1 MYWLVTDT
9 KADLIFKIVD
19 GDISKFRVFKT
30 QLGGIFDEYN
40 TAATSAGSLTKE
52 LQEEIVRLS
61 GGSLNLQRYLES
73 LKGSA
78 SASLKGYVAS
88 LIDAN
93 AETVSLKIS
102 SMALTAALRIGFTVA
117 VSAITLAISNY
128 AASVREAR
136 QEAVSAADEAKTLND
151 SLSELANRYKEL
163 YEASSGKWNE
173 DTLKSVRD
181 VQSQIVDLV
190 GDQAGGIDLVNGKLQ
205 DQLAILR
212 DISVETAKNYI
223 QEHKAQISRA
233 KDFFQNDQSQY
244 FSIPGYG
251 AYGIDKTRNN
261 AAAKWIEENISRFGF
276 YETWD
281 AQGGSRKITGTIEE
295 IIDSYREMYDALE
308 RYGEEQVGRQAEQ
321 VDDALNYISNQIA
334 ALKGSTYDENRS
346 IYEGWLQ
353 NEAIVSQADVLKNGF
368 ADQAAF
374 DEYISGLR
382 NATDGNKELRDVMIE
397 VVKNAFPEFVQATS
411 SAADGAEKQ
420 ASGIDYLIEKY
431 KKLKAENEELSKY
444 GSVDLT
450 NRPQVQMDDGSVAT
464 VLTTNGEYTARRYD
478 KATRQSY
485 NQDVIIHYTPI
496 LPDGE
501 ALSDEAVQRYLQ
513 AIVDNTTVDQL
524 IGLDAKYNGIILK
537 VDTDFDF
544 TLSDEQKDKLWDAI
558 GDAYDELSGV
568 YAQGGLEGLT
578 AKITDAMTSAGVP
591 IEDAA
596 KYLAALF
603 DADRW
608 DLDLHTAQEAF
619 YGMQYAAYGTGT
631 SFEDLIGTSEMLQ
644 RVLAGMTIPEAL
656 EFLSNGNMGSAKN
669 FTSYFDAVDEISK
682 LQKQLTD
689 AQKEMLDGGTISSG
703 TATDVYTALV
713 AAGENY
719 LDYLTIEGDQIKLN
733 TEAYKKFIQQQVYE
747 KNGVADLSRALA
759 EELALQEEL
768 KDAERNAYLTG
779 GLDEAVR
786 VRKQL
791 RDLEAEYGTV
801 EELQNAIKQ
810 LEAIFNIAWDENGLK
825 SGTEG
830 LGAALEATE
839 TKAAELENAIRSLK
853 ESGNLDELTQTDF
866 SNLLTQFPKL
876 KRWLDA
882 YSKGQITATRLLGI
896 FQNALDQFNA
906 GGVFDDLATAKDS
919 ISALGKVV
927 NDLSEG
933 EGVSFSTLSS
943 IQEAFSGVDGIEDYI
958 QYLKE
963 AKTNTEE
970 VSNIIG
976 TLLYQSLIDAMG
988 STQALAEADEGLVAM
1003 MLKEAGVANSAVA
1016 AHQAVEQAKKDNAT
1030 ASRALSVSSADDINA
1045 LVAEGLQCGYT
1056 KQQLYELYATQ
1067 IIFNNTNMDVSQK
1080 IAALN
1085 QLAQACGITV
1095 GYINGV
1101 ANSIAGMTG
1110 WSSRDINRTIDG
1122 LVKTGQAANKEAAAQ
1137 MLLSRAYQS
1146 QIKSTNPFSGI
1157 DFSGLGSG
1165 GGGSSATKA
1174 EEIKS
1179 AFDDLNTTMEHSIY
1193 LEQQY
1198 YNVADSEY
1206 DYDGMKQALQ
1216 NQVGYYKQIQ
1226 AAAESAMEQVR
1237 AYYRSKGMSDAVIEQ
1252 QSEIQ
1257 ALQKAWWEAA
1267 NSIDESLDKIA
1278 TAIRD
1283 KLSKEVDDIQNAWS
1297 SLQKA
1302 AEEYS
1307 STGVISID
1315 SLQAI
1320 ISAGVEYVSLLKDEN
1335 GQLVLN
1341 EDAVSAVLEAKTQ
1354 QLAVESA
1361 LSYVEQVRNALMQN
1375 NVTELNR
1382 LLDVTSVTASST
1394 WDLVYAQA
1402 ALLNLNGNQYNQLIN
1417 NINKFRS
1424 IATTT
1429 VKTIRKQVRN
1439 SVQNETKDYKSAL
1452 DDVLKLVEDLIK
1464 YEHEQMVDALEDQ
1477 RDAYQALIDKKK
1489 ELRQQTKDEEDYES
1503 NVSKK
1508 LKEISRIQ
1516 DQINRLSLDDS
1527 REAAAKRASLEEE
1540 LADLQE
1546 SLADYIGDYASGKNE
1561 ETLDKAAEDYSQ
1573 YIDERIKKV
1582 EDEVSSEEKIYR
1594 LSIQRIESDWN
1605 GLYQDIL
1612 AWNLAAGNSIQD
1624 DIVSAWQLASEAVQR
1639 YGSFVAA
1646 AQATA
1651 AGNSLGDSFSYDY
1664 DQSAGDPAATAAA
1677 NTIVERMKANAAAWH
1692 GASKSEQ
1699 ARLSAE
1705 NEQLAQQLA
1714 QYVGAMPTKDHSGVW
1729 WLNGQKL
1736 FDIYPKY
1743 HQGGVVG
1750 GLQNEKQKEL
1760 LTVLKDGELV
1770 STEQM
1775 QQRTIELIDF
1785 ADNIAKRLK
1794 ALPYMNGF
1802 GSLLK
1807 NDVLTALPKL
1817 TPAQGG
1823 SQSMVFSPSIHVTI
1837 QHNGSVSDSDAEV
1850 YGNKIA
1856 DITLGKLSEAFG
1868 KKGIR
1873 NFSGTL
1879 LKA

>member
-1 MYWLVTDT
+1 MLD
-9 KADLIFKIVD
+9 D
-19 GDISKFRVFKT
+19 VFKEYISSA
-30 QLGGIFDEYN
+30 QQAGGLTDALKDKI
-40 TAATSAGSLTKE
+40 SA
-52 LQEEIVRLS
+52 LS
-61 GGSLNLQRYLES
+61 GTSVSLRKYLES
-73 LKGSA
+73 LNGSTDATFSGYIKYLA
-78 SASLKGYVAS
+78 SAEAG
-88 LIDAN
+88 
-93 AETVSLKIS
+93 TVKLRAATIA
-102 SMALTAALRIGFTVA
+102 MNAALAIGT
-117 VSAITLAISNY
+117 TLAITAVTSLISRWVSE
-128 AASVREAR
+128 AQEAR
-136 QEAVSAADEAKTLND
+136 QEAMRTAESVREIGESLTDISNQYRELYQASGGAWDESTLNTVKN
-151 SLSELANRYKEL
+151 L
-163 YEASSGKWNE
+163 
-173 DTLKSVRD
+173 
-181 VQSQIVDLV
+181 QQQIVDLV
-190 GDQAGGIDLVNGKLQ
+190 GNQADGVSLVNGELEEQLKL
-205 DQLAILR
+205 LR
-212 DISVETAKNYI
+212 EISVENAQNWIRDNRGEIQDATAFIERENRGGLLPATGY
-223 QEHKAQISRA
+223 AQGVIGLYS
-233 KDFFQNDQSQY
+233 
-244 FSIPGYG
+244 G
-251 AYGIDKTRNN
+251 AYLTADNQIR
-261 AAAKWIEENISRFGF
+261 KWLKDNLGDYGF
-276 YETWD
+276 SSGFTGLTY
-281 AQGGSRKITGTIEE
+281 SLTGTADEL
-295 IIDSYREMYDALE
+295 IDTYTKLYDDLSEYAQSA
-308 RYGEEQVGRQAEQ
+308 GINAENVL
-321 VDDALNYISNQIA
+321 VDISNKIRSI
-334 ALKGSTYDENRS
+334 GNDTYTENRQ
-346 IYEGWLQ
+346 IYDSWLQ

-382 NATDGNKELRDVMIE
+382 NATDGNKELRDAMIE
-397 VVKNAFPEFVQATS
+397 VIKNAFPEFVQATS

-464 VLTTNGEYTARRYD
+464 VLSSNGEYTARRYD
-478 KATRQSY
+478 KGTRQFY

-501 ALSDEAVQRYLQ
+501 VLSDEAVQRYLQ
-513 AIVDNTTVDQL
+513 AAVDNTTVDQL

-603 DADRW
+603 DADQW
-608 DLDLHTAQEAF
+608 DLDLHTAQEAL

-791 RDLEAEYGTV
+791 SDLEAEYGTV

-810 LEAIFNIAWDENGLK
+810 LEAIFNAAWDENGLK

-853 ESGNLDELTQTDF
+853 QSGNLDELTQTDF

-976 TLLYQSLIDAMG
+976 TLLYQSLIEAAG
-988 STQALAEADEGLVAM
+988 STQDLANADEALIASL
-1003 MLKEAGVANSAVA
+1003 LKEAGVADATAA
-1016 AHQAVEQAKKDNAT
+1016 AHQAVERAKQDSAIASKVSAAAT
-1030 ASRALSVSSADDINA
+1030 TDDITAIYNECIA
-1045 LVAEGLQCGYT
+1045 LGMT
-1056 KQQLYELYATQ
+1056 KDAIYQVVATQ
-1067 IIFNNTNMDVSQK
+1067 IIFSNTKMDVSQK

-1085 QLAQACGITV
+1085 LLSQTC
-1095 GYINGV
+1095 GV
-1101 ANSIAGMTG
+1101 AIGAVSGVSDAVAGLGGVSADGVSGLAAHYLKT
-1110 WSSRDINRTIDG
+1110 NRAAT
-1122 LVKTGQAANKEAAAQ
+1122 KQQAEQMALNAIYTNKMKA
-1137 MLLSRAYQS
+1137 S
-1146 QIKSTNPFSGI
+1146 NPFKGV
-1157 DFSGLGSG
+1157 DFSSLGSSPSG
-1165 GGGSSATKA
+1165 GGGGTAKTKA

-1464 YEHEQMVDALEDQ
+1464 YEHEQMVDSLEQQ
-1477 RDAYQALIDKKK
+1477 RDLYTELIQKKK
-1489 ELRQQTKDEEDYES
+1489 DLLQQTKDEEDYES

-1546 SLADYIGDYASGKNE
+1546 SLADYIGDYTSGKNE

-1624 DIVSAWQLASEAVQR
+1624 DIISAWQLASEAVQR

-1770 STEQM
+1770 STAQM
-1775 QQRTIELIDF
+1775 QERTIELIDF

-1823 SQSMVFSPSIHVTI
+1823 SQSMVFSPSIRVTI

>member
-1 MYWLVTDT
+1 MNPVKDAVHQYNTMLKVAGKRTNLLEQQISKLAGTGTKLESYFKSLGKTGEASVSGYIGYLIKAQGKTLALKAATLALNAAIQFGVSMLVSLAID
-9 KADLIFKIVD
+9 KIV
-19 GDISKFRVFKT
+19 
-30 QLGGIFDEYN
+30 
-40 TAATSAGSLTKE
+40 
-52 LQEEIVRLS
+52 
-61 GGSLNLQRYLES
+61 
-73 LKGSA
+73 
-78 SASLKGYVAS
+78 
-88 LIDAN
+88 
-93 AETVSLKIS
+93 
-102 SMALTAALRIGFTVA
+102 
-117 VSAITLAISNY
+117 
-128 AASVREAR
+128 
-136 QEAVSAADEAKTLND
+136 
-151 SLSELANRYKEL
+151 ELANAAKEAREAAADAAGDTQEMQSSLADLTEQYKQL
-163 YEASSGKWNE
+163 YEAKNGRW
-173 DTLKSVRD
+173 DTESLVSVRD
-181 VQSQIVDLV
+181 LEQQIVDLV
-190 GDQAGGIDLVNGKLQ
+190 GEHGHNIDLVNGKLNE
-205 DQLAILR
+205 QLGILR
-212 DISVETAKNYI
+212 DISVEEASKYLRDYNSGI
-223 QEHKAQISRA
+223 QSSKKYLSKERTS
-233 KDFFQNDQSQY
+233 
-244 FSIPGYG
+244 SIGSGGALSDNPGT
-251 AYGIDKTRNN
+251 IWMR
-261 AAAKWIEENISRFGF
+261 ENFDRFGF
-276 YETWD
+276 TTTST
-281 AQGGSRKITGTIEE
+281 GGYQITGTIDE
-295 IIDSYREMYDALE
+295 IIDAYTKMYDELD
-308 RYGEEQVGRQAEQ
+308 RYAREYRISDDVAE
-321 VDDALNYISNQIA
+321 DLTRISVE
-334 ALKGSTYDENRS
+334 LDSLRTDEYTKAKEA
-346 IYEGWLQ
+346 YEGWLQ

-382 NATDGNKELRDVMIE
+382 NATGGNKELRDAMIE

-411 SAADGAEKQ
+411 SAANGVEKQ
-420 ASGIDYLIEKY
+420 ASGIDYLIERY
-431 KKLKAENEELSKY
+431 KTY
-444 GSVDLT
+444 GSVTIFRKLINASET
-450 NRPQVQMDDGSVAT
+450 LQSVLDGM
-464 VLTTNGEYTARRYD
+464 
-478 KATRQSY
+478 K
-485 NQDVIIHYTPI
+485 P
-496 LPDGE
+496 
-501 ALSDEAVQRYLQ
+501 
-513 AIVDNTTVDQL
+513 
-524 IGLDAKYNGIILK
+524 
-537 VDTDFDF
+537 
-544 TLSDEQKDKLWDAI
+544 
-558 GDAYDELSGV
+558 
-568 YAQGGLEGLT
+568 
-578 AKITDAMTSAGVP
+578 
-591 IEDAA
+591 
-596 KYLAALF
+596 
-603 DADRW
+603 
-608 DLDLHTAQEAF
+608 
-619 YGMQYAAYGTGT
+619 
-631 SFEDLIGTSEMLQ
+631 
-644 RVLAGMTIPEAL
+644 PEAL
-656 EFLSNGNMGSAKN
+656 EFLSDFLSDGNMGSAKD

-689 AQKEMLDGGTISSG
+689 AQKEMLDSGTISAG
-703 TATDVYTALV
+703 TATDVYTALT

-733 TEAYKKFIQQQVYE
+733 TEAYKEFIRQQVYE

-759 EELALQEEL
+759 EELALREQYTVAMRE
-768 KDAERNAYLTG
+768 ASASG
-779 GLDEAVR
+779 GLDKAR
-786 VRKQL
+786 SIQKQL
-791 RDLEAEYGTV
+791 QALEAEYGTV
-801 EELQNAIKQ
+801 EELQSAIKQ

-825 SGTEG
+825 NGAEG

-839 TKAAELENAIRSLK
+839 TKATELENAIRSLNQ
-853 ESGNLDELTQTDF
+853 SGNLDELTQTDF

-976 TLLYQSLIDAMG
+976 TLMYQSLIEAAG
-988 STQALAEADEGLVAM
+988 STQDLANADEALIASL
-1003 MLKEAGVANSAVA
+1003 LKEAGVADATAA
-1016 AHQAVEQAKKDNAT
+1016 AHQAVERAKQDSAIASKVAAAAT
-1030 ASRALSVSSADDINA
+1030 TDDITAIYNECIA
-1045 LVAEGLQCGYT
+1045 LGMT
-1056 KQQLYELYATQ
+1056 KDAIYQVVATQ
-1067 IIFNNTNMDVSQK
+1067 IIFSNTKMDVSQK

-1085 QLAQACGITV
+1085 LLSQTC
-1095 GYINGV
+1095 GV
-1101 ANSIAGMTG
+1101 AIGAVSGVSDAVAGLGGVSAEGVSGLAAHYLKT
-1110 WSSRDINRTIDG
+1110 NRAAT
-1122 LVKTGQAANKEAAAQ
+1122 KQQAEQMALNAIYTNKMKA
-1137 MLLSRAYQS
+1137 S
-1146 QIKSTNPFSGI
+1146 NPFKGV
-1157 DFSGLGSG
+1157 DFSSLGSSSSG
-1165 GGGSSATKA
+1165 GGGGTAKTKA

-1464 YEHEQMVDALEDQ
+1464 YEHEQMVEALQKQSEE
-1477 RDAYQALIDKKK
+1477 YSNLISKKK
-1489 ELRQQTKDEEDYES
+1489 ELLQQTKDEEDYES

-1770 STEQM
+1770 STAQM
-1775 QQRTIELIDF
+1775 QERTIELIDF

-1823 SQSMVFSPSIHVTI
+1823 SQSMVFSPSIQVTI

>member
-1 MYWLVTDT
+1 M
-9 KADLIFKIVD
+9 
-19 GDISKFRVFKT
+19 R
-30 QLGGIFDEYN
+30 
-40 TAATSAGSLTKE
+40 TAE
-52 LQEEIVRLS
+52 
-61 GGSLNLQRYLES
+61 
-73 LKGSA
+73 
-78 SASLKGYVAS
+78 
-88 LIDAN
+88 
-93 AETVSLKIS
+93 
-102 SMALTAALRIGFTVA
+102 
-117 VSAITLAISNY
+117 
-128 AASVREAR
+128 SVREIGESLTDISNQYRELYQASGG
-136 QEAVSAADEAKTLND
+136 VWDESTLNTVKN
-151 SLSELANRYKEL
+151 L
-163 YEASSGKWNE
+163 
-173 DTLKSVRD
+173 
-181 VQSQIVDLV
+181 QQQIVDLV
-190 GDQAGGIDLVNGKLQ
+190 GNQADGVSLVNGELEEQLKL
-205 DQLAILR
+205 LR
-212 DISVETAKNYI
+212 EISVENAQNWIRDNRGEIQDATAFIERENRGGLLPATGY
-223 QEHKAQISRA
+223 AQGVIGLYS
-233 KDFFQNDQSQY
+233 
-244 FSIPGYG
+244 G
-251 AYGIDKTRNN
+251 AYLTADNQIR
-261 AAAKWIEENISRFGF
+261 KWLKDNLGDYGF
-276 YETWD
+276 SSGFTGLTY
-281 AQGGSRKITGTIEE
+281 SLTGTADEL
-295 IIDSYREMYDALE
+295 IDTYTKLYDDLSEYAQSA
-308 RYGEEQVGRQAEQ
+308 GINAENVL
-321 VDDALNYISNQIA
+321 VDISNKIRSI
-334 ALKGSTYDENRS
+334 GNDTYTENRQ
-346 IYEGWLQ
+346 IYDSWLQ

-382 NATDGNKELRDVMIE
+382 NATDGNKELRDAMIE
-397 VVKNAFPEFVQATS
+397 VVKNAFPEFVQETS

-431 KKLKAENEELSKY
+431 KKLKAENEERSKY

-464 VLTTNGEYTARRYD
+464 VLSSNGEYTARRYD
-478 KATRQSY
+478 KKTRQFY

-501 ALSDEAVQRYLQ
+501 VLSDEAVQRYLQ
-513 AIVDNTTVDQL
+513 AAVDNTTVDQL

-603 DADRW
+603 DADQW
-608 DLDLHTAQEAF
+608 DLDLHTAQEAL

-733 TEAYKKFIQQQVYE
+733 TEAYKEFIQQQVYE

-810 LEAIFNIAWDENGLK
+810 LEAIFNAAWDENGLK

-853 ESGNLDELTQTDF
+853 QSGNLDELTQTDF

-882 YSKGQITATRLLGI
+882 YSKGQITATRLLGT

-1030 ASRALSVSSADDINA
+1030 ASKALSVSSADDINA

-1174 EEIKS
+1174 EQIKS
-1179 AFDDLNTTMEHSIY
+1179 AFDDLNSSLEHSIY

-1198 YNVADSEY
+1198 YNVADGEY

-1489 ELRQQTKDEEDYES
+1489 ELLQQTKDEEDYES

-1546 SLADYIGDYASGKNE
+1546 SLADYIGDYTSGKNE

-1582 EDEVSSEEKIYR
+1582 EDEISSEEKLYR
-1594 LSIQRIESDWN
+1594 AAIERINSDWG

-1612 AWNLAAGNSIQD
+1612 DWNYKAGSSIESE
-1624 DIVSAWQLASEAVQR
+1624 IIEKWALASEAVQR

-1651 AGNSLGDSFSYDY
+1651 AGNSLGDSFIYDY

>member
-1 MYWLVTDT
+1 MYRLVTDT

-30 QLGGIFDEYN
+30 QLGCIFDEYN
-40 TAATSAGSLTKE
+40 TAATSAGSLTNE
-52 LQEEIVRLS
+52 LQKEIVRLS
-61 GGSLNLQRYLES
+61 NGSLDLQHYLES
-73 LKGSA
+73 LDGSA
-78 SASLKGYVAS
+78 SASLKGYIAS

-102 SMALTAALRIGFTVA
+102 SMALNAALKIGFTVA
-117 VSAITLAISNY
+117 VSAIALAISNY

-223 QEHKAQISRA
+223 QEHKAQISSA

-251 AYGIDKTRNN
+251 GYGADKTRNN
-261 AAAKWIEENISRFGF
+261 AAAKWFEENISRFGF

-281 AQGGSRKITGTIEE
+281 AQGGSRKITGTIDE

-382 NATDGNKELRDVMIE
+382 NATDGNKELRDAMIE
-397 VVKNAFPEFVQATS
+397 VVKNAFPEFVQETS

-420 ASGIDYLIEKY
+420 ASGIDYLIERY
-431 KKLKAENEELSKY
+431 KTY
-444 GSVDLT
+444 GSVTIFRKLIDASETL
-450 NRPQVQMDDGSVAT
+450 QSVLDGM
-464 VLTTNGEYTARRYD
+464 
-478 KATRQSY
+478 K
-485 NQDVIIHYTPI
+485 P
-496 LPDGE
+496 
-501 ALSDEAVQRYLQ
+501 
-513 AIVDNTTVDQL
+513 
-524 IGLDAKYNGIILK
+524 
-537 VDTDFDF
+537 
-544 TLSDEQKDKLWDAI
+544 
-558 GDAYDELSGV
+558 
-568 YAQGGLEGLT
+568 
-578 AKITDAMTSAGVP
+578 
-591 IEDAA
+591 
-596 KYLAALF
+596 
-603 DADRW
+603 
-608 DLDLHTAQEAF
+608 
-619 YGMQYAAYGTGT
+619 
-631 SFEDLIGTSEMLQ
+631 
-644 RVLAGMTIPEAL
+644 PEAL
-656 EFLSNGNMGSAKN
+656 EFLSDFLSDGNMGSAKD

-689 AQKEMLDGGTISSG
+689 AQKEMLDSGTISAG
-703 TATDVYTALV
+703 TATDVYTALT

-733 TEAYKKFIQQQVYE
+733 TEAYKEFIRQQVYE

-759 EELALQEEL
+759 EELALREQYTVAMRE
-768 KDAERNAYLTG
+768 ASASG
-779 GLDEAVR
+779 GLDKAR
-786 VRKQL
+786 SIQKQL
-791 RDLEAEYGTV
+791 QALEAEYGTV

-825 SGTEG
+825 NGAEG

-839 TKAAELENAIRSLK
+839 TKAAELENAIRSLNQA
-853 ESGNLDELTQTDF
+853 GNLDKLTQTDF

-882 YSKGQITATRLLGI
+882 YSKGQITATRLLGT

-976 TLLYQSLIDAMG
+976 TLLYQSLIEAAG
-988 STQALAEADEGLVAM
+988 STQDLANADEALIASL
-1003 MLKEAGVANSAVA
+1003 LKEAGVADATAA
-1016 AHQAVEQAKKDNAT
+1016 AHQAVERAKQDSAIASKVAAAAT
-1030 ASRALSVSSADDINA
+1030 TDDITAIYNECIA
-1045 LVAEGLQCGYT
+1045 LGMT
-1056 KQQLYELYATQ
+1056 KDAIYQVVATQ
-1067 IIFNNTNMDVSQK
+1067 IIFSNTKMDVSQK

-1085 QLAQACGITV
+1085 LLSQTC
-1095 GYINGV
+1095 GV
-1101 ANSIAGMTG
+1101 AIGAVSGVSDAVAGLGGVSAEGVSGLAAHYLKT
-1110 WSSRDINRTIDG
+1110 NRAAT
-1122 LVKTGQAANKEAAAQ
+1122 KQQAEQMALNAIYTNKMKA
-1137 MLLSRAYQS
+1137 S
-1146 QIKSTNPFSGI
+1146 NPFKGV
-1157 DFSGLGSG
+1157 DFSSLGSSPSG
-1165 GGGSSATKA
+1165 GGGGTAKTKA

-1489 ELRQQTKDEEDYES
+1489 ELLQQTKDEEDYES

-1546 SLADYIGDYASGKNE
+1546 SLADYIGDYTSGKNE
-1561 ETLDKAAEDYSQ
+1561 ETLD
-1573 YIDERIKKV
+1573 
-1582 EDEVSSEEKIYR
+1582 
-1594 LSIQRIESDWN
+1594 
-1605 GLYQDIL
+1605 
-1612 AWNLAAGNSIQD
+1612 
-1624 DIVSAWQLASEAVQR
+1624 
-1639 YGSFVAA
+1639 
-1646 AQATA
+1646 
-1651 AGNSLGDSFSYDY
+1651 
-1664 DQSAGDPAATAAA
+1664 
-1677 NTIVERMKANAAAWH
+1677 
-1692 GASKSEQ
+1692 
-1699 ARLSAE
+1699 
-1705 NEQLAQQLA
+1705 
-1714 QYVGAMPTKDHSGVW
+1714 
-1729 WLNGQKL
+1729 
-1736 FDIYPKY
+1736 
-1743 HQGGVVG
+1743 
-1750 GLQNEKQKEL
+1750 
-1760 LTVLKDGELV
+1760 
-1770 STEQM
+1770 
-1775 QQRTIELIDF
+1775 
-1785 ADNIAKRLK
+1785 
-1794 ALPYMNGF
+1794 
-1802 GSLLK
+1802 
-1807 NDVLTALPKL
+1807 
-1817 TPAQGG
+1817 
-1823 SQSMVFSPSIHVTI
+1823 SMVF
-1837 QHNGSVSDSDAEV
+1837 AR
-1850 YGNKIA
+1850 
-1856 DITLGKLSEAFG
+1856 
-1868 KKGIR
+1868 KG
-1873 NFSGTL
+1873 
-1879 LKA
+1879 

>member
-1 MYWLVTDT
+1 MYS
-9 KADLIFKIVD
+9 DLIFKFSD
-19 GDISKFRVFKT
+19 GKIISNITAKFGPLKTVVGQYNAMLHAAGERTDALKDSMIGLAGSNTKLKDYLSSLGKTGEASLTGYITYLAKANGKTLLLKATTLALNAALQFGISMLVSLAINQISKIVH
-30 QLGGIFDEYN
+30 
-40 TAATSAGSLTKE
+40 AAEEARNAAAESAKE
-52 LQEEIVRLS
+52 LQES
-61 GGSLNLQRYLES
+61 
-73 LKGSA
+73 
-78 SASLKGYVAS
+78 SASL
-88 LIDAN
+88 
-93 AETVSLKIS
+93 
-102 SMALTAALRIGFTVA
+102 
-117 VSAITLAISNY
+117 
-128 AASVREAR
+128 
-136 QEAVSAADEAKTLND
+136 ND
-151 SLSELANRYKEL
+151 LVQQYKEL
-163 YEASSGKWNE
+163 YAAKDGPW
-173 DTLKSVRD
+173 DTTALTSVKNI
-181 VQSQIVDLV
+181 QEQITDLV
-190 GDQAGGIDLVNGKLQ
+190 GVQAENINLVNGGL
-205 DQLAILR
+205 DEQLAILR
-212 DISVETAKNYI
+212 KIDAAQASNWERENKGSIEAAKKSMTKVIDDNV
-223 QEHKAQISRA
+223 S
-233 KDFFQNDQSQY
+233 
-244 FSIPGYG
+244 YG
-251 AYGIDKTRNN
+251 AGKAGRGRDWIIAN
-261 AAAKWIEENISRFGF
+261 A
-276 YETWD
+276 
-281 AQGGSRKITGTIEE
+281 
-295 IIDSYREMYDALE
+295 E
-308 RYGEEQVGRQAEQ
+308 RYGMDTAISAYGMSGTVDEILAAYKRMYDDLDAYARKHNFADEAAASLQA
-321 VDDALNYISNQIA
+321 LSNAINR
-334 ALKGSTYDENRS
+334 LETDEYKKNKEIYDQ
-346 IYEGWLQ
+346 WLQ
-353 NEAIVSQADVLKNGF
+353 SEAIIQQSNGQYSDKLLTGF

-382 NATDGNKELRDVMIE
+382 NATDGNRELRDAMIE

-411 SAADGAEKQ
+411 SAAEGAEKQ
-420 ASGIDYLIEKY
+420 ASGIDYLIERY
-431 KKLKAENEELSKY
+431 KKY
-444 GSVDLT
+444 GSVTVFWELIDASETL
-450 NRPQVQMDDGSVAT
+450 QSVLDGM
-464 VLTTNGEYTARRYD
+464 
-478 KATRQSY
+478 K
-485 NQDVIIHYTPI
+485 P
-496 LPDGE
+496 
-501 ALSDEAVQRYLQ
+501 
-513 AIVDNTTVDQL
+513 
-524 IGLDAKYNGIILK
+524 
-537 VDTDFDF
+537 
-544 TLSDEQKDKLWDAI
+544 
-558 GDAYDELSGV
+558 
-568 YAQGGLEGLT
+568 
-578 AKITDAMTSAGVP
+578 
-591 IEDAA
+591 
-596 KYLAALF
+596 
-603 DADRW
+603 
-608 DLDLHTAQEAF
+608 
-619 YGMQYAAYGTGT
+619 
-631 SFEDLIGTSEMLQ
+631 
-644 RVLAGMTIPEAL
+644 PEAL
-656 EFLSNGNMGSAKN
+656 EFLSDFLSDGNMGSAKN

-703 TATDVYTALV
+703 TAADVYTALTT
-713 AAGENY
+713 AGENY

-733 TEAYKKFIQQQVYE
+733 TEAYKEFIQQQVYE
-747 KNGVADLSRALA
+747 KNGVADLSRTLA
-759 EELALQEEL
+759 EELALREQYTVAMRE
-768 KDAERNAYLTG
+768 ASATG
-779 GLDEAVR
+779 GLDKAQSIQ
-786 VRKQL
+786 KQL
-791 RDLEAEYGTV
+791 QALEAEYGTV

-810 LEAIFNIAWDENGLK
+810 LEAIFNAAWDENGFK

-830 LGAALEATE
+830 LGAALEATK
-839 TKAAELENAIRSLK
+839 TKATELEHAIKSLK
-853 ESGNLDELTQTDF
+853 QSGNLDELTQTDF

-933 EGVSFSTLSS
+933 EGVSFSALSS

-976 TLLYQSLIDAMG
+976 TLLYQSLIEATG
-988 STQALAEADEGLVAM
+988 STQDLANADEALITSL
-1003 MLKEAGVANSAVA
+1003 LKEAGVADATAA
-1016 AHQAVEQAKKDNAT
+1016 AHQAVERAKQDSAIASKVAAAAT
-1030 ASRALSVSSADDINA
+1030 TDDITAIYNECIA
-1045 LVAEGLQCGYT
+1045 LGMT
-1056 KQQLYELYATQ
+1056 KDAIYQVVATQ
-1067 IIFNNTNMDVSQK
+1067 IIFSNTKMDVSQK

-1085 QLAQACGITV
+1085 LLSQTC
-1095 GYINGV
+1095 GV
-1101 ANSIAGMTG
+1101 AIGAVSGVSDAVAGLGGVSAEGVSGLAAHYLKT
-1110 WSSRDINRTIDG
+1110 NRAAT
-1122 LVKTGQAANKEAAAQ
+1122 KQQAEQMALNAIYTNKMKA
-1137 MLLSRAYQS
+1137 S
-1146 QIKSTNPFSGI
+1146 NPFKGV
-1157 DFSGLGSG
+1157 DFSSLGSSPSG
-1165 GGGSSATKA
+1165 GGGGTAKTKA

-1464 YEHEQMVDALEDQ
+1464 YEHEQMVEALQKQSEEYSD
-1477 RDAYQALIDKKK
+1477 LISKKK
-1489 ELRQQTKDEEDYES
+1489 ELLQQTKDEEDYES

-1527 REAAAKRASLEEE
+1527 REAAAKRAQLEEE
-1540 LADLQE
+1540 LAELQ
-1546 SLADYIGDYASGKNE
+1546 SDLADYIGNYNQSKNE
-1561 ETLDKAAEDYSQ
+1561 ETLDKAAEDYSD

-1594 LSIQRIESDWN
+1594 L
-1605 GLYQDIL
+1605 
-1612 AWNLAAGNSIQD
+1612 A
-1624 DIVSAWQLASEAVQR
+1624 
-1639 YGSFVAA
+1639 
-1646 AQATA
+1646 
-1651 AGNSLGDSFSYDY
+1651 
-1664 DQSAGDPAATAAA
+1664 
-1677 NTIVERMKANAAAWH
+1677 
-1692 GASKSEQ
+1692 
-1699 ARLSAE
+1699 
-1705 NEQLAQQLA
+1705 
-1714 QYVGAMPTKDHSGVW
+1714 
-1729 WLNGQKL
+1729 
-1736 FDIYPKY
+1736 
-1743 HQGGVVG
+1743 
-1750 GLQNEKQKEL
+1750 
-1760 LTVLKDGELV
+1760 
-1770 STEQM
+1770 
-1775 QQRTIELIDF
+1775 
-1785 ADNIAKRLK
+1785 
-1794 ALPYMNGF
+1794 
-1802 GSLLK
+1802 
-1807 NDVLTALPKL
+1807 
-1817 TPAQGG
+1817 
-1823 SQSMVFSPSIHVTI
+1823 
-1837 QHNGSVSDSDAEV
+1837 
-1850 YGNKIA
+1850 
-1856 DITLGKLSEAFG
+1856 
-1868 KKGIR
+1868 
-1873 NFSGTL
+1873 
-1879 LKA
+1879 

>member
-1 MYWLVTDT
+1 MNPVKDAVRQYNAMLKVAGKRTNLLEQQISKLAGTGT
-9 KADLIFKIVD
+9 KLESYFKSLGKTGQASVAGYIGYLIKAQGKTLALKAATLALNAAIQFGLSMLASLAINKIV
-19 GDISKFRVFKT
+19 
-30 QLGGIFDEYN
+30 
-40 TAATSAGSLTKE
+40 
-52 LQEEIVRLS
+52 
-61 GGSLNLQRYLES
+61 
-73 LKGSA
+73 
-78 SASLKGYVAS
+78 
-88 LIDAN
+88 
-93 AETVSLKIS
+93 
-102 SMALTAALRIGFTVA
+102 
-117 VSAITLAISNY
+117 
-128 AASVREAR
+128 
-136 QEAVSAADEAKTLND
+136 
-151 SLSELANRYKEL
+151 ELANAAKEAREAAADAAGDTQEMQSSLSDLTERYKQL
-163 YEASSGKWNE
+163 YEAKNGHW
-173 DTLKSVRD
+173 DTESLVSVRD
-181 VQSQIVDLV
+181 LEQQIVDLV
-190 GDQAGGIDLVNGKLQ
+190 GEHGHNIDLVNGKLNE
-205 DQLAILR
+205 QLGILR
-212 DISVETAKNYI
+212 DISVEEASKYLRDYNSGI
-223 QEHKAQISRA
+223 QSSKKYLSKERTS
-233 KDFFQNDQSQY
+233 
-244 FSIPGYG
+244 SIGSGGVLSDNPGT
-251 AYGIDKTRNN
+251 IWMRENFDK
-261 AAAKWIEENISRFGF
+261 FGF
-276 YETWD
+276 TTTST
-281 AQGGSRKITGTIEE
+281 GGYQITGTIDE
-295 IIDSYREMYDALE
+295 IIEAYTKMYDELD
-308 RYGEEQVGRQAEQ
+308 RYAREHRISDDVAEDLTRIS
-321 VDDALNYISNQIA
+321 VELDSLRTDEYIKA
-334 ALKGSTYDENRS
+334 KEA
-346 IYEGWLQ
+346 YEGWLQ

-382 NATDGNKELRDVMIE
+382 NATGGNKELRDAMIE

-411 SAADGAEKQ
+411 SATNGAEKQ

-464 VLTTNGEYTARRYD
+464 VLSSNGEYTARRYD
-478 KATRQSY
+478 KKTRQFY

-501 ALSDEAVQRYLQ
+501 VLSDEAVQRYLQ
-513 AIVDNTTVDQL
+513 AAVDNTTVDQL

-603 DADRW
+603 DADQW
-608 DLDLHTAQEAF
+608 DIDLHAAQEAL

-631 SFEDLIGTSEMLQ
+631 SFEDLIGMSEILQ

-733 TEAYKKFIQQQVYE
+733 TEAYKEFIQQQVYE

-810 LEAIFNIAWDENGLK
+810 LEAIFNAAWDENGLK

-853 ESGNLDELTQTDF
+853 QSGNLDELTQTDF

-1030 ASRALSVSSADDINA
+1030 ASKALSVSSADDINA

-1101 ANSIAGMTG
+1101 SNSIAGMTG

-1146 QIKSTNPFSGI
+1146 QIKNTNPFSGI

-1477 RDAYQALIDKKK
+1477 RDA
-1489 ELRQQTKDEEDYES
+1489 
-1503 NVSKK
+1503 
-1508 LKEISRIQ
+1508 
-1516 DQINRLSLDDS
+1516 
-1527 REAAAKRASLEEE
+1527 
-1540 LADLQE
+1540 
-1546 SLADYIGDYASGKNE
+1546 
-1561 ETLDKAAEDYSQ
+1561 
-1573 YIDERIKKV
+1573 
-1582 EDEVSSEEKIYR
+1582 
-1594 LSIQRIESDWN
+1594 
-1605 GLYQDIL
+1605 
-1612 AWNLAAGNSIQD
+1612 
-1624 DIVSAWQLASEAVQR
+1624 
-1639 YGSFVAA
+1639 
-1646 AQATA
+1646 
-1651 AGNSLGDSFSYDY
+1651 
-1664 DQSAGDPAATAAA
+1664 
-1677 NTIVERMKANAAAWH
+1677 
-1692 GASKSEQ
+1692 
-1699 ARLSAE
+1699 
-1705 NEQLAQQLA
+1705 
-1714 QYVGAMPTKDHSGVW
+1714 
-1729 WLNGQKL
+1729 
-1736 FDIYPKY
+1736 
-1743 HQGGVVG
+1743 
-1750 GLQNEKQKEL
+1750 
-1760 LTVLKDGELV
+1760 
-1770 STEQM
+1770 
-1775 QQRTIELIDF
+1775 
-1785 ADNIAKRLK
+1785 
-1794 ALPYMNGF
+1794 
-1802 GSLLK
+1802 
-1807 NDVLTALPKL
+1807 
-1817 TPAQGG
+1817 
-1823 SQSMVFSPSIHVTI
+1823 
-1837 QHNGSVSDSDAEV
+1837 
-1850 YGNKIA
+1850 
-1856 DITLGKLSEAFG
+1856 
-1868 KKGIR
+1868 
-1873 NFSGTL
+1873 
-1879 LKA
+1879 

>member
-1 MYWLVTDT
+1 MNPVKDAVHQYSTMLKVAGKRTNLLEQQISKLAGTGT
-9 KADLIFKIVD
+9 KLESYFKSLGETGQASVAGYIGYLIKAQGKTLALKAATLALNAAIQFGLSMLASLAINKIV
-19 GDISKFRVFKT
+19 
-30 QLGGIFDEYN
+30 
-40 TAATSAGSLTKE
+40 
-52 LQEEIVRLS
+52 
-61 GGSLNLQRYLES
+61 
-73 LKGSA
+73 
-78 SASLKGYVAS
+78 
-88 LIDAN
+88 
-93 AETVSLKIS
+93 
-102 SMALTAALRIGFTVA
+102 
-117 VSAITLAISNY
+117 
-128 AASVREAR
+128 
-136 QEAVSAADEAKTLND
+136 
-151 SLSELANRYKEL
+151 ELANAAKEAREAAADAAGDTQEMQSSLSDLTERYKQL
-163 YEASSGKWNE
+163 YEAKNGHW
-173 DTLKSVRD
+173 DTESLVSVRD
-181 VQSQIVDLV
+181 LEQQIVDLV
-190 GDQAGGIDLVNGKLQ
+190 GEHGHNIDLVNGKLNE
-205 DQLAILR
+205 QLGILR
-212 DISVETAKNYI
+212 DISVEEASKYLRDYNSGI
-223 QEHKAQISRA
+223 QSSKKYLSKERTS
-233 KDFFQNDQSQY
+233 
-244 FSIPGYG
+244 SIGSGGALSDNPGT
-251 AYGIDKTRNN
+251 IWMRENFDK
-261 AAAKWIEENISRFGF
+261 FGF
-276 YETWD
+276 TTTST
-281 AQGGSRKITGTIEE
+281 GGYQITGTIDE
-295 IIDSYREMYDALE
+295 IIDAYTKMYDELD
-308 RYGEEQVGRQAEQ
+308 RYAREHRISDDVAEDLTRIS
-321 VDDALNYISNQIA
+321 VELDSLRTDEYIKA
-334 ALKGSTYDENRS
+334 KEA
-346 IYEGWLQ
+346 YEGWLQ

-382 NATDGNKELRDVMIE
+382 NATGGNKELRDAMIE

-420 ASGIDYLIEKY
+420 ASGIDYLIERY
-431 KKLKAENEELSKY
+431 KTY
-444 GSVDLT
+444 GSVTIFRKLINASET
-450 NRPQVQMDDGSVAT
+450 LQSVLDGM
-464 VLTTNGEYTARRYD
+464 
-478 KATRQSY
+478 K
-485 NQDVIIHYTPI
+485 P
-496 LPDGE
+496 
-501 ALSDEAVQRYLQ
+501 
-513 AIVDNTTVDQL
+513 
-524 IGLDAKYNGIILK
+524 
-537 VDTDFDF
+537 
-544 TLSDEQKDKLWDAI
+544 
-558 GDAYDELSGV
+558 
-568 YAQGGLEGLT
+568 
-578 AKITDAMTSAGVP
+578 
-591 IEDAA
+591 
-596 KYLAALF
+596 
-603 DADRW
+603 
-608 DLDLHTAQEAF
+608 
-619 YGMQYAAYGTGT
+619 
-631 SFEDLIGTSEMLQ
+631 
-644 RVLAGMTIPEAL
+644 PEAL
-656 EFLSNGNMGSAKN
+656 EFLSDFLSDGNMGSAKD

-689 AQKEMLDGGTISSG
+689 AQKEMLDSGTISAG
-703 TATDVYTALV
+703 TATDVYTALT

-733 TEAYKKFIQQQVYE
+733 TEAYKEFIRQQVYE

-759 EELALQEEL
+759 EELALREQYTVAMREA
-768 KDAERNAYLTG
+768 DASG
-779 GLDEAVR
+779 GLDKAQSIQ
-786 VRKQL
+786 KQL

-825 SGTEG
+825 SGAEG

-853 ESGNLDELTQTDF
+853 QSGNLDELTQTDF

-933 EGVSFSTLSS
+933 EGVSFSALSS

-976 TLLYQSLIDAMG
+976 TLLYQSLIEAAG
-988 STQALAEADEGLVAM
+988 STQDLANADETLIASL
-1003 MLKEAGVANSAVA
+1003 LKEAGVADATAA
-1016 AHQAVEQAKKDNAT
+1016 AHQAVERAKQDSAIASKVAAAAT
-1030 ASRALSVSSADDINA
+1030 TDDITAIYNECIA
-1045 LVAEGLQCGYT
+1045 LGMT
-1056 KQQLYELYATQ
+1056 KDAIYQVVATQ
-1067 IIFNNTNMDVSQK
+1067 IIFSNTKMDVSQK

-1085 QLAQACGITV
+1085 LLSQTC
-1095 GYINGV
+1095 GV
-1101 ANSIAGMTG
+1101 AIGAVSGVSDAVAGLGGVSAEGVSGLAAHYLKT
-1110 WSSRDINRTIDG
+1110 NRAST
-1122 LVKTGQAANKEAAAQ
+1122 KQQAEQMALNAIYTNKMKA
-1137 MLLSRAYQS
+1137 S
-1146 QIKSTNPFSGI
+1146 NPFKGV
-1157 DFSGLGSG
+1157 DFSSLGSSSSG
-1165 GGGSSATKA
+1165 GGGGTAKTKA

-1226 AAAESAMEQVR
+1226 SAAESAMEQVR

-1464 YEHEQMVDALEDQ
+1464 YEHEQMVEALQKQSEE
-1477 RDAYQALIDKKK
+1477 YSNLISKKK
-1489 ELRQQTKDEEDYES
+1489 ELLQQTKDEEDYES

-1527 REAAAKRASLEEE
+1527 REAAAKRAQLEEE
-1540 LADLQE
+1540 LADLQ
-1546 SLADYIGDYASGKNE
+1546 SDLADYIGNYNQSKNE
-1561 ETLDKAAEDYSQ
+1561 ETLDKAAEDYSD

-1594 LSIQRIESDWN
+1594 L
-1605 GLYQDIL
+1605 
-1612 AWNLAAGNSIQD
+1612 A
-1624 DIVSAWQLASEAVQR
+1624 
-1639 YGSFVAA
+1639 
-1646 AQATA
+1646 
-1651 AGNSLGDSFSYDY
+1651 
-1664 DQSAGDPAATAAA
+1664 
-1677 NTIVERMKANAAAWH
+1677 
-1692 GASKSEQ
+1692 
-1699 ARLSAE
+1699 
-1705 NEQLAQQLA
+1705 
-1714 QYVGAMPTKDHSGVW
+1714 
-1729 WLNGQKL
+1729 
-1736 FDIYPKY
+1736 
-1743 HQGGVVG
+1743 
-1750 GLQNEKQKEL
+1750 
-1760 LTVLKDGELV
+1760 
-1770 STEQM
+1770 
-1775 QQRTIELIDF
+1775 
-1785 ADNIAKRLK
+1785 
-1794 ALPYMNGF
+1794 
-1802 GSLLK
+1802 
-1807 NDVLTALPKL
+1807 
-1817 TPAQGG
+1817 
-1823 SQSMVFSPSIHVTI
+1823 
-1837 QHNGSVSDSDAEV
+1837 
-1850 YGNKIA
+1850 
-1856 DITLGKLSEAFG
+1856 
-1868 KKGIR
+1868 
-1873 NFSGTL
+1873 
-1879 LKA
+1879 

>member
-1 MYWLVTDT
+1 MTSHEITRGVSD
-9 KADLIFKIVD
+9 D
-19 GDISKFRVFKT
+19 VFKEYISSA
-30 QLGGIFDEYN
+30 QQAGGLTDALKDKI
-40 TAATSAGSLTKE
+40 SA
-52 LQEEIVRLS
+52 LS
-61 GGSLNLQRYLES
+61 GTSVSLRKYLES
-73 LKGSA
+73 LNGSTDATFSGYIKYLA
-78 SASLKGYVAS
+78 SAEAG
-88 LIDAN
+88 
-93 AETVSLKIS
+93 TVKLRAATIA
-102 SMALTAALRIGFTVA
+102 MNAALAIGT
-117 VSAITLAISNY
+117 TLAITAVTSLISRW
-128 AASVREAR
+128 ASEAQEAR
-136 QEAVSAADEAKTLND
+136 QEAMRTAESVREIGESLTDISNQYRELYQASGGVWDESTLNTVKN
-151 SLSELANRYKEL
+151 L
-163 YEASSGKWNE
+163 
-173 DTLKSVRD
+173 
-181 VQSQIVDLV
+181 QQQIVDLV
-190 GDQAGGIDLVNGKLQ
+190 GNQADGVSLVNGELEEQLKL
-205 DQLAILR
+205 LR
-212 DISVETAKNYI
+212 EISVENAQNWIRDNRGEIQDATAFIERENRGGLLPATGY
-223 QEHKAQISRA
+223 AQGVIGLYS
-233 KDFFQNDQSQY
+233 
-244 FSIPGYG
+244 G
-251 AYGIDKTRNN
+251 AYLTADNQIR
-261 AAAKWIEENISRFGF
+261 KWLKDNLGDYGF
-276 YETWD
+276 SPGFTGLTY
-281 AQGGSRKITGTIEE
+281 SLTGTADEL
-295 IIDSYREMYDALE
+295 IDTYTKLYDDLSEYAQSA
-308 RYGEEQVGRQAEQ
+308 GINAENVL
-321 VDDALNYISNQIA
+321 VDISNKIRSI
-334 ALKGSTYDENRS
+334 GNDTYTENRQ
-346 IYEGWLQ
+346 IYDSWLQ

-382 NATDGNKELRDVMIE
+382 NATDGNKELRDAMIE

-464 VLTTNGEYTARRYD
+464 VLSSNGEYTARRYD
-478 KATRQSY
+478 KKTRQFY

-501 ALSDEAVQRYLQ
+501 VLSDEAVQRYLQ
-513 AIVDNTTVDQL
+513 AAVDNTTVDQL
-524 IGLDAKYNGIILK
+524 IGLDAKYKGIILK

-544 TLSDEQKDKLWDAI
+544 TLSDEQKDKLWGAI

-603 DADRW
+603 DADQW
-608 DLDLHTAQEAF
+608 DLDLHTAQEAL

-644 RVLAGMTIPEAL
+644 QVLAGMTIPEAL

-733 TEAYKKFIQQQVYE
+733 TEAYKEFIQQQVYE

-810 LEAIFNIAWDENGLK
+810 LEAIFNAAWDENGLK

-853 ESGNLDELTQTDF
+853 QAGNLDELTQTDF

-933 EGVSFSTLSS
+933 EGVSFSALSS

-1030 ASRALSVSSADDINA
+1030 ASKALSVSSADDINA

-1101 ANSIAGMTG
+1101 SNSIAGMTG

-1489 ELRQQTKDEEDYES
+1489 ELLQQTKDEEDYES

-1546 SLADYIGDYASGKNE
+1546 SLADYIGDYTSGKNE

-1582 EDEVSSEEKIYR
+1582 EDEISSEEKLYR
-1594 LSIQRIESDWN
+1594 AAIERINSDWG

-1612 AWNLAAGNSIQD
+1612 DWNYKAGSSIESE
-1624 DIVSAWQLASEAVQR
+1624 IIEKWALASEAVQR

-1770 STEQM
+1770 STAQM
-1775 QQRTIELIDF
+1775 QERTIELIDF

-1823 SQSMVFSPSIHVTI
+1823 SQSMVFSPSIQVTI

>member
-1 MYWLVTDT
+1 M
-9 KADLIFKIVD
+9 IFQVVNGEILTSHEITRGVLD
-19 GDISKFRVFKT
+19 DVFKEYISSA
-30 QLGGIFDEYN
+30 QQAGGLTDALKDKI
-40 TAATSAGSLTKE
+40 SA
-52 LQEEIVRLS
+52 LS
-61 GGSLNLQRYLES
+61 GTSVSLRKYLES
-73 LKGSA
+73 LNGSTDATFSGYIKYLA
-78 SASLKGYVAS
+78 SAEAG
-88 LIDAN
+88 
-93 AETVSLKIS
+93 TVKLRAATIA
-102 SMALTAALRIGFTVA
+102 MNAALAIGT
-117 VSAITLAISNY
+117 TLAITAVTSLISRW
-128 AASVREAR
+128 ASEVQEAR
-136 QEAVSAADEAKTLND
+136 QEAMRTAESVREIGESLTDISNQYRELYQASGGVWDESTLNTVKN
-151 SLSELANRYKEL
+151 L
-163 YEASSGKWNE
+163 
-173 DTLKSVRD
+173 
-181 VQSQIVDLV
+181 QQQIVDLV
-190 GDQAGGIDLVNGKLQ
+190 GNQADGVSLVNGELEEQLKL
-205 DQLAILR
+205 LR
-212 DISVETAKNYI
+212 EISVENAQNWIRDNRGEIQDATAFIERENRGGLLPATGY
-223 QEHKAQISRA
+223 AQGVIGLYS
-233 KDFFQNDQSQY
+233 
-244 FSIPGYG
+244 G
-251 AYGIDKTRNN
+251 AYLTADNQIR
-261 AAAKWIEENISRFGF
+261 KWLKDNLGDYGF
-276 YETWD
+276 SSGFTGLTY
-281 AQGGSRKITGTIEE
+281 SLTGTADEL
-295 IIDSYREMYDALE
+295 IDTYTKLYDDLSEYAQSA
-308 RYGEEQVGRQAEQ
+308 GINAENVL
-321 VDDALNYISNQIA
+321 VDISNKIRSI
-334 ALKGSTYDENRS
+334 GNDTYTENRQ
-346 IYEGWLQ
+346 IYDSWLQ

-382 NATDGNKELRDVMIE
+382 NATDGNKELRDAMIE

-420 ASGIDYLIEKY
+420 ASGIDYLIERY
-431 KKLKAENEELSKY
+431 KTY
-444 GSVDLT
+444 GSVTIFRKLIDASETL
-450 NRPQVQMDDGSVAT
+450 QSVLDGM
-464 VLTTNGEYTARRYD
+464 
-478 KATRQSY
+478 K
-485 NQDVIIHYTPI
+485 P
-496 LPDGE
+496 
-501 ALSDEAVQRYLQ
+501 
-513 AIVDNTTVDQL
+513 
-524 IGLDAKYNGIILK
+524 
-537 VDTDFDF
+537 
-544 TLSDEQKDKLWDAI
+544 
-558 GDAYDELSGV
+558 
-568 YAQGGLEGLT
+568 
-578 AKITDAMTSAGVP
+578 
-591 IEDAA
+591 
-596 KYLAALF
+596 
-603 DADRW
+603 
-608 DLDLHTAQEAF
+608 
-619 YGMQYAAYGTGT
+619 
-631 SFEDLIGTSEMLQ
+631 
-644 RVLAGMTIPEAL
+644 PEAL
-656 EFLSNGNMGSAKN
+656 EFLSDFLSDGNMGSAKD
-669 FTSYFDAVDEISK
+669 FTSYFDAVDEITK

-689 AQKEMLDGGTISSG
+689 AQKEMLDSGTISAG
-703 TATDVYTALV
+703 TATDVYTALT

-733 TEAYKKFIQQQVYE
+733 TEAYKEFIRQQVYE

-759 EELALQEEL
+759 EELALREQYTVAMRE
-768 KDAERNAYLTG
+768 ASASG
-779 GLDEAVR
+779 GLDKAR
-786 VRKQL
+786 SIQKQL
-791 RDLEAEYGTV
+791 QALEAEYGTV
-801 EELQNAIKQ
+801 EELQSAIKQ

-825 SGTEG
+825 SGAEG

-839 TKAAELENAIRSLK
+839 TKATELENAIRSLNQ
-853 ESGNLDELTQTDF
+853 SGNLDELTQTDF

-933 EGVSFSTLSS
+933 EGISFSTLSS

-976 TLLYQSLIDAMG
+976 TLLYQSLIEAAG
-988 STQALAEADEGLVAM
+988 STQDLANADETLIASL
-1003 MLKEAGVANSAVA
+1003 LKEAGVADAAAA
-1016 AHQAVEQAKKDNAT
+1016 AHQAVERAKQDSAIASKVAAAAT
-1030 ASRALSVSSADDINA
+1030 TDDITAIYNECIA
-1045 LVAEGLQCGYT
+1045 LGMT
-1056 KQQLYELYATQ
+1056 KDAIYQVVATQ
-1067 IIFNNTNMDVSQK
+1067 IIFSNTKMDVSQK

-1085 QLAQACGITV
+1085 LLSQTC
-1095 GYINGV
+1095 GV
-1101 ANSIAGMTG
+1101 AIGAVSGVSDAVAGLGGVSAEGVSGLAAHYLKT
-1110 WSSRDINRTIDG
+1110 NRAAT
-1122 LVKTGQAANKEAAAQ
+1122 KQQAEQMALNAIYSNKMKA
-1137 MLLSRAYQS
+1137 S
-1146 QIKSTNPFSGI
+1146 NPFKGV
-1157 DFSGLGSG
+1157 DFSSLGSSSSG
-1165 GGGSSATKA
+1165 GGGGTAKTKA

-1226 AAAESAMEQVR
+1226 SAAESAMEQVR

-1489 ELRQQTKDEEDYES
+1489 ELLQQTKDEEDYES

-1546 SLADYIGDYASGKNE
+1546 SLADYIGDYTSGKNE

-1594 LSIQRIESDWN
+1594 L
-1605 GLYQDIL
+1605 
-1612 AWNLAAGNSIQD
+1612 A
-1624 DIVSAWQLASEAVQR
+1624 
-1639 YGSFVAA
+1639 
-1646 AQATA
+1646 
-1651 AGNSLGDSFSYDY
+1651 
-1664 DQSAGDPAATAAA
+1664 
-1677 NTIVERMKANAAAWH
+1677 
-1692 GASKSEQ
+1692 
-1699 ARLSAE
+1699 
-1705 NEQLAQQLA
+1705 
-1714 QYVGAMPTKDHSGVW
+1714 
-1729 WLNGQKL
+1729 
-1736 FDIYPKY
+1736 
-1743 HQGGVVG
+1743 
-1750 GLQNEKQKEL
+1750 
-1760 LTVLKDGELV
+1760 
-1770 STEQM
+1770 
-1775 QQRTIELIDF
+1775 
-1785 ADNIAKRLK
+1785 
-1794 ALPYMNGF
+1794 
-1802 GSLLK
+1802 
-1807 NDVLTALPKL
+1807 
-1817 TPAQGG
+1817 
-1823 SQSMVFSPSIHVTI
+1823 
-1837 QHNGSVSDSDAEV
+1837 
-1850 YGNKIA
+1850 
-1856 DITLGKLSEAFG
+1856 
-1868 KKGIR
+1868 
-1873 NFSGTL
+1873 
-1879 LKA
+1879 

>member
-1 MYWLVTDT
+1 MLD
-9 KADLIFKIVD
+9 D
-19 GDISKFRVFKT
+19 VFKEYISSA
-30 QLGGIFDEYN
+30 QQAGGLTDALKDKI
-40 TAATSAGSLTKE
+40 SA
-52 LQEEIVRLS
+52 LS
-61 GGSLNLQRYLES
+61 GTSVSLRKYLES
-73 LKGSA
+73 LNGSTDATFSGYIKYLA
-78 SASLKGYVAS
+78 SAEAG
-88 LIDAN
+88 
-93 AETVSLKIS
+93 TVKLRAATIA
-102 SMALTAALRIGFTVA
+102 MNAALAIGT
-117 VSAITLAISNY
+117 TLAITAVTSLISRWVSE
-128 AASVREAR
+128 AQEAR
-136 QEAVSAADEAKTLND
+136 QEAMRTAESVREIGESLTDISNQYRELYQASGGAWDESTLNTVKN
-151 SLSELANRYKEL
+151 L
-163 YEASSGKWNE
+163 
-173 DTLKSVRD
+173 
-181 VQSQIVDLV
+181 QQQIVDLV
-190 GDQAGGIDLVNGKLQ
+190 GNQADGVSLVNGELEEQLKL
-205 DQLAILR
+205 LR
-212 DISVETAKNYI
+212 EISVENAQNWIRDNRGEIQDATAFIERENRGGLLPATGY
-223 QEHKAQISRA
+223 AQGVIGLYS
-233 KDFFQNDQSQY
+233 
-244 FSIPGYG
+244 G
-251 AYGIDKTRNN
+251 AYLTADNQIR
-261 AAAKWIEENISRFGF
+261 KWLKDNLGDYGF
-276 YETWD
+276 SSGFTGLTY
-281 AQGGSRKITGTIEE
+281 SLTGTADEL
-295 IIDSYREMYDALE
+295 IDTYTKLYDDLSEYAQSA
-308 RYGEEQVGRQAEQ
+308 GINAENVL
-321 VDDALNYISNQIA
+321 VDISNKIRSI
-334 ALKGSTYDENRS
+334 GNDTYTENRQ
-346 IYEGWLQ
+346 IYDSWLQ

-382 NATDGNKELRDVMIE
+382 NATDGNKELRDAMIE

-411 SAADGAEKQ
+411 SAAAGAEKQ
-420 ASGIDYLIEKY
+420 TSGIDYLIERY
-431 KKLKAENEELSKY
+431 KTY
-444 GSVDLT
+444 GSVTIFRKLINESET
-450 NRPQVQMDDGSVAT
+450 LQSVLDGM
-464 VLTTNGEYTARRYD
+464 
-478 KATRQSY
+478 K
-485 NQDVIIHYTPI
+485 P
-496 LPDGE
+496 
-501 ALSDEAVQRYLQ
+501 
-513 AIVDNTTVDQL
+513 
-524 IGLDAKYNGIILK
+524 
-537 VDTDFDF
+537 
-544 TLSDEQKDKLWDAI
+544 
-558 GDAYDELSGV
+558 
-568 YAQGGLEGLT
+568 
-578 AKITDAMTSAGVP
+578 
-591 IEDAA
+591 
-596 KYLAALF
+596 
-603 DADRW
+603 
-608 DLDLHTAQEAF
+608 
-619 YGMQYAAYGTGT
+619 
-631 SFEDLIGTSEMLQ
+631 
-644 RVLAGMTIPEAL
+644 PEAL
-656 EFLSNGNMGSAKN
+656 EFLSDFLSDGNMGSAKD

-689 AQKEMLDGGTISSG
+689 AQKEMRDGGTISAG
-703 TATDVYTALV
+703 TATDVYTALT

-733 TEAYKKFIQQQVYE
+733 TEAYKEFIRQQVYE

-759 EELALQEEL
+759 EELALREQYTV
-768 KDAERNAYLTG
+768 AMRGASASG
-779 GLDEAVR
+779 GLDKAR
-786 VRKQL
+786 SIQKQL
-791 RDLEAEYGTV
+791 QALEAEYGTV

-810 LEAIFNIAWDENGLK
+810 LEAIFNAAWDENGLK

-853 ESGNLDELTQTDF
+853 QSGNLDELTQTDF

-976 TLLYQSLIDAMG
+976 TLLYQSLIEAAG
-988 STQALAEADEGLVAM
+988 STQDLANADEALIASL
-1003 MLKEAGVANSAVA
+1003 LKEAGVADATAA
-1016 AHQAVEQAKKDNAT
+1016 AHQAVERAKQDSAIASKVAAAAT
-1030 ASRALSVSSADDINA
+1030 TDDITAIYNECIA
-1045 LVAEGLQCGYT
+1045 LGMT
-1056 KQQLYELYATQ
+1056 KDAIYQVVATQ
-1067 IIFNNTNMDVSQK
+1067 IIFSNTKMDVSQK

-1085 QLAQACGITV
+1085 LLSQTC
-1095 GYINGV
+1095 GV
-1101 ANSIAGMTG
+1101 AIGAVSGVSDAVAGLGGVSAEGVSGLAAHYLKT
-1110 WSSRDINRTIDG
+1110 NRAATKQQAEQMALNTIY
-1122 LVKTGQAANKEAAAQ
+1122 TNKMKA
-1137 MLLSRAYQS
+1137 S
-1146 QIKSTNPFSGI
+1146 NPFKGV
-1157 DFSGLGSG
+1157 DFSSLGSSSSG
-1165 GGGSSATKA
+1165 GGSGTAKTKA

-1237 AYYRSKGMSDAVIEQ
+1237 AYYRAKGMSDAVIEQ

-1489 ELRQQTKDEEDYES
+1489 ELLQQTKDEEDYES

-1546 SLADYIGDYASGKNE
+1546 SLADYIGDYTSGKNE

-1582 EDEVSSEEKIYR
+1582 EDEISSEEKLYR
-1594 LSIQRIESDWN
+1594 AAIERINSDWG

-1612 AWNLAAGNSIQD
+1612 DWNYKAGSSIESE
-1624 DIVSAWQLASEAVQR
+1624 IIEKWGLASEAVQR

-1770 STEQM
+1770 STAQM
-1775 QQRTIELIDF
+1775 QERTIELIDF

-1823 SQSMVFSPSIHVTI
+1823 SQSMVFSPSIQVTI
-1837 QHNGSVSDSDAEV
+1837 QHNSSVSDSDAEV

>member
-1 MYWLVTDT
+1 MNPVKDAVHQYNTMLKVAGKRTNLLEQQISKLAGTGT
-9 KADLIFKIVD
+9 KLESYFKSLGKTGEASVSGYIGYLIKAQGKTLALKAATLALNAAIQFGLSMLASLAINKIV
-19 GDISKFRVFKT
+19 
-30 QLGGIFDEYN
+30 
-40 TAATSAGSLTKE
+40 
-52 LQEEIVRLS
+52 
-61 GGSLNLQRYLES
+61 
-73 LKGSA
+73 
-78 SASLKGYVAS
+78 
-88 LIDAN
+88 
-93 AETVSLKIS
+93 
-102 SMALTAALRIGFTVA
+102 
-117 VSAITLAISNY
+117 
-128 AASVREAR
+128 
-136 QEAVSAADEAKTLND
+136 
-151 SLSELANRYKEL
+151 ELANAAKEAREAAADAAGDTQEMQSSLADLTEQYKQL
-163 YEASSGKWNE
+163 YEAKNGRW
-173 DTLKSVRD
+173 DTESLVSVRD
-181 VQSQIVDLV
+181 LEQQIVDLV
-190 GDQAGGIDLVNGKLQ
+190 GEHGHNIDLVNGKLNE
-205 DQLAILR
+205 QLGILR
-212 DISVETAKNYI
+212 DISVEEASKYLRDYNSGI
-223 QEHKAQISRA
+223 QSSKKYLSKERTS
-233 KDFFQNDQSQY
+233 
-244 FSIPGYG
+244 SIGSGGALSDNPGT
-251 AYGIDKTRNN
+251 IWMRENFDK
-261 AAAKWIEENISRFGF
+261 FGF
-276 YETWD
+276 TTTST
-281 AQGGSRKITGTIEE
+281 GGYQITGTIDE
-295 IIDSYREMYDALE
+295 IIDAYTKMYDELD
-308 RYGEEQVGRQAEQ
+308 RYAREHRISDDVAEDLTRIS
-321 VDDALNYISNQIA
+321 VELDSLRTDEYIKA
-334 ALKGSTYDENRS
+334 KEA
-346 IYEGWLQ
+346 YEGWLQ

-382 NATDGNKELRDVMIE
+382 NATGGNKELRDAMIE

-464 VLTTNGEYTARRYD
+464 VLSSNGEYTARRYD
-478 KATRQSY
+478 KKTRQFY

-501 ALSDEAVQRYLQ
+501 VLSDEAVQRYLQ
-513 AIVDNTTVDQL
+513 AAVDNTTVDQL
-524 IGLDAKYNGIILK
+524 VGLDAKYNGIILK

-603 DADRW
+603 DADQW
-608 DLDLHTAQEAF
+608 DIDLHAAQEAL

-631 SFEDLIGTSEMLQ
+631 SFEDLIGMSEILQ

-656 EFLSNGNMGSAKN
+656 EFLSNGNMGSAKDL
-669 FTSYFDAVDEISK
+669 TPYFNAVDEISK

-689 AQKEMLDGGTISSG
+689 AQKEMLDSGTISAG
-703 TATDVYTALV
+703 TAIDVYTALT

-719 LDYLTIEGDQIKLN
+719 LDYLIFEGDQIRLN
-733 TEAYKKFIQQQVYE
+733 TEAYKEFIRWQIYE
-747 KNGVADLSRALA
+747 KSGVAGISRALA

-801 EELQNAIKQ
+801 EELQNAIKP
-810 LEAIFNIAWDENGLK
+810 LEAIFNAAWDESGLK

-853 ESGNLDELTQTDF
+853 QSGNLDELTQTDF

-1030 ASRALSVSSADDINA
+1030 ASKALSVSSADDINA

-1198 YNVADSEY
+1198 YTVADSEY

-1297 SLQKA
+1297 SLRKA

-1489 ELRQQTKDEEDYES
+1489 ELLQQTKDEEDYES

-1582 EDEVSSEEKIYR
+1582 EDEISSEEKLYR
-1594 LSIQRIESDWN
+1594 AAIERINSDWG

-1612 AWNLAAGNSIQD
+1612 DWNYKAGSSIESE
-1624 DIVSAWQLASEAVQR
+1624 IIEKWALASEAVQR

-1770 STEQM
+1770 STAQM
-1775 QQRTIELIDF
+1775 QERTIELIDF

-1823 SQSMVFSPSIHVTI
+1823 SQSMVFSPSIQVTI

>member
-1 MYWLVTDT
+1 MNPVKDAVRQYNAMLNVAGKQTNLLEQQISKLAGTGT
-9 KADLIFKIVD
+9 KLESYFKSLGETGQASVAGYIGYLIKAQGKTLALKAATLALNAAIQFGLSMLASLAINKIV
-19 GDISKFRVFKT
+19 
-30 QLGGIFDEYN
+30 
-40 TAATSAGSLTKE
+40 
-52 LQEEIVRLS
+52 
-61 GGSLNLQRYLES
+61 
-73 LKGSA
+73 
-78 SASLKGYVAS
+78 
-88 LIDAN
+88 
-93 AETVSLKIS
+93 
-102 SMALTAALRIGFTVA
+102 
-117 VSAITLAISNY
+117 
-128 AASVREAR
+128 
-136 QEAVSAADEAKTLND
+136 
-151 SLSELANRYKEL
+151 ELANAAKEAREAAADAAGDTQEMQSSLSDLTERYKQL
-163 YEASSGKWNE
+163 YEAKNGHW
-173 DTLKSVRD
+173 DTESLVSVRD
-181 VQSQIVDLV
+181 LEQQIVDLV
-190 GDQAGGIDLVNGKLQ
+190 GEHGHNIDLVNGKLNE
-205 DQLAILR
+205 QLGILR
-212 DISVETAKNYI
+212 DISVEEASKYLRDYNSGI
-223 QEHKAQISRA
+223 QSSKKYLSKERTS
-233 KDFFQNDQSQY
+233 
-244 FSIPGYG
+244 SIGSGGALSDNPGT
-251 AYGIDKTRNN
+251 IWMRENFDK
-261 AAAKWIEENISRFGF
+261 FGF
-276 YETWD
+276 TTTST
-281 AQGGSRKITGTIEE
+281 GGYQITGTIDE
-295 IIDSYREMYDALE
+295 IIDAYTKMYDQLD
-308 RYGEEQVGRQAEQ
+308 RYAREHRISDDVAEDLTRIS
-321 VDDALNYISNQIA
+321 VELDSLRTDEYIKA
-334 ALKGSTYDENRS
+334 KEA
-346 IYEGWLQ
+346 YEGWLQ

-382 NATDGNKELRDVMIE
+382 NATDGNKELRDTMIE

-464 VLTTNGEYTARRYD
+464 VLSSNGEYTARRYD
-478 KATRQSY
+478 KETRQSY

-501 ALSDEAVQRYLQ
+501 VLSDEAVQRYLQ
-513 AIVDNTTVDQL
+513 AAVDNTAVDQL

-596 KYLAALF
+596 KYLATLF
-603 DADRW
+603 DADQW
-608 DLDLHTAQEAF
+608 DLDLHTAQEAL

-689 AQKEMLDGGTISSG
+689 AQKEMLDSGTISSG
-703 TATDVYTALV
+703 TATDVYTALTT
-713 AAGENY
+713 AGENY

-733 TEAYKKFIQQQVYE
+733 TEAYKEFIQQQVYE

-825 SGTEG
+825 NGAEG

-853 ESGNLDELTQTDF
+853 QAGNLDELTQTDF

-882 YSKGQITATRLLGI
+882 YNKGQITAARLLGI

-976 TLLYQSLIDAMG
+976 TLMYQSLIEAAG
-988 STQALAEADEGLVAM
+988 STQDLANADEALIASL
-1003 MLKEAGVANSAVA
+1003 LKEAGVADAAAA
-1016 AHQAVEQAKKDNAT
+1016 AHQAVERAKQDSAIASKVAAAAT
-1030 ASRALSVSSADDINA
+1030 TDDITAIYNECIA
-1045 LVAEGLQCGYT
+1045 LGMT
-1056 KQQLYELYATQ
+1056 KDAIYQVVATQ
-1067 IIFNNTNMDVSQK
+1067 IIFSNTKMDVSQK

-1085 QLAQACGITV
+1085 LLSQTC
-1095 GYINGV
+1095 GV
-1101 ANSIAGMTG
+1101 AIGAVSGVSDAVAGLGSVSAEGVSGLAAHYLKT
-1110 WSSRDINRTIDG
+1110 NRAAT
-1122 LVKTGQAANKEAAAQ
+1122 KQQAEQMALNAIYTNKMKA
-1137 MLLSRAYQS
+1137 S
-1146 QIKSTNPFSGI
+1146 NPFKGV
-1157 DFSGLGSG
+1157 DFSSLGSSSSG
-1165 GGGSSATKA
+1165 GGGGTAKTKA

-1489 ELRQQTKDEEDYES
+1489 ELLQQTKDEEDYES

-1546 SLADYIGDYASGKNE
+1546 SLADYIGDYTSGKNE

-1582 EDEVSSEEKIYR
+1582 EDEISSEEKLYR
-1594 LSIQRIESDWN
+1594 AAIERINSDWG

-1612 AWNLAAGNSIQD
+1612 DWNYKAGSSIESE
-1624 DIVSAWQLASEAVQR
+1624 IIEKWALASEAVQR

-1770 STEQM
+1770 STAQM
-1775 QQRTIELIDF
+1775 QERTIELIDF

-1817 TPAQGG
+1817 TLAQGG
-1823 SQSMVFSPSIHVTI
+1823 SQSMVFSPSIQVTI

>member
-1 MYWLVTDT
+1 MYRLVTDT

-30 QLGGIFDEYN
+30 QLGCIFDEYN
-40 TAATSAGSLTKE
+40 TAATSAGSLTNE
-52 LQEEIVRLS
+52 LQKEIVRLS
-61 GGSLNLQRYLES
+61 NGSLDLQHYLES
-73 LKGSA
+73 LDGSA
-78 SASLKGYVAS
+78 SASLKGYIAS

-102 SMALTAALRIGFTVA
+102 SMALNAALKIGFTVA
-117 VSAITLAISNY
+117 VSAIALAISNY
-128 AASVREAR
+128 VASVREAR
-136 QEAVSAADEAKTLND
+136 QEAISAADEAKTLND

-223 QEHKAQISRA
+223 QEHKAQISSA

-251 AYGIDKTRNN
+251 GYGADKTRNN
-261 AAAKWIEENISRFGF
+261 AAAKWFEENISRFGF

-321 VDDALNYISNQIA
+321 VDDALTYISNQIA
-334 ALKGSTYDENRS
+334 ALKGSTYDETRS

-382 NATDGNKELRDVMIE
+382 NATDGNKELRDAMIE

-420 ASGIDYLIEKY
+420 ASGIDYLIERY
-431 KKLKAENEELSKY
+431 KTY
-444 GSVDLT
+444 GSVTIFRKLINASET
-450 NRPQVQMDDGSVAT
+450 LQSVLDGM
-464 VLTTNGEYTARRYD
+464 
-478 KATRQSY
+478 K
-485 NQDVIIHYTPI
+485 P
-496 LPDGE
+496 
-501 ALSDEAVQRYLQ
+501 
-513 AIVDNTTVDQL
+513 
-524 IGLDAKYNGIILK
+524 
-537 VDTDFDF
+537 
-544 TLSDEQKDKLWDAI
+544 
-558 GDAYDELSGV
+558 
-568 YAQGGLEGLT
+568 
-578 AKITDAMTSAGVP
+578 
-591 IEDAA
+591 
-596 KYLAALF
+596 
-603 DADRW
+603 
-608 DLDLHTAQEAF
+608 
-619 YGMQYAAYGTGT
+619 
-631 SFEDLIGTSEMLQ
+631 
-644 RVLAGMTIPEAL
+644 PEAL
-656 EFLSNGNMGSAKN
+656 EFLSDFLSDGNMGSAKN

-733 TEAYKKFIQQQVYE
+733 TEAYKEFIRQQVYE

-759 EELALQEEL
+759 EELALREQYTVAMRE
-768 KDAERNAYLTG
+768 ASASG
-779 GLDEAVR
+779 GLDKAR
-786 VRKQL
+786 SIQKQL
-791 RDLEAEYGTV
+791 QALEAEYGTV

-810 LEAIFNIAWDENGLK
+810 LEAIFNAAWDENGLK

-853 ESGNLDELTQTDF
+853 QSGNLDELTQTDF

-943 IQEAFSGVDGIEDYI
+943 IQEAFSGVDGIEDYV

-976 TLLYQSLIDAMG
+976 TLLYQSLIEAAG
-988 STQALAEADEGLVAM
+988 STQDLANADEALIASL
-1003 MLKEAGVANSAVA
+1003 LKEAGVADAAAA
-1016 AHQAVEQAKKDNAT
+1016 AHQAVERAKQDSAIASKVAAAAT
-1030 ASRALSVSSADDINA
+1030 TDDITAIYNECIA
-1045 LVAEGLQCGYT
+1045 LGMT
-1056 KQQLYELYATQ
+1056 KDAIYQVVATQ
-1067 IIFNNTNMDVSQK
+1067 IIFSNTKMDVSQK

-1085 QLAQACGITV
+1085 LLSQTC
-1095 GYINGV
+1095 GV
-1101 ANSIAGMTG
+1101 AIGAVSGVSDAVAGLGGVSAEGVSGLAAHYLKT
-1110 WSSRDINRTIDG
+1110 NRAAT
-1122 LVKTGQAANKEAAAQ
+1122 KQQAEQMALNAIYTNKMKA
-1137 MLLSRAYQS
+1137 S
-1146 QIKSTNPFSGI
+1146 NPFKGV
-1157 DFSGLGSG
+1157 DFSSLGSSSSG
-1165 GGGSSATKA
+1165 GGGGTAKTKA

-1179 AFDDLNTTMEHSIY
+1179 VFDDLNTTMEHSIY

-1226 AAAESAMEQVR
+1226 SAAESAMEQVR

-1424 IATTT
+1424 IATTA

-1489 ELRQQTKDEEDYES
+1489 ELLQQTKDEEDYES

-1546 SLADYIGDYASGKNE
+1546 SLADYIGDYTSGKNE

-1582 EDEVSSEEKIYR
+1582 EDEISSEEKLYR
-1594 LSIQRIESDWN
+1594 AAIERINSDWG

-1612 AWNLAAGNSIQD
+1612 DWNYKAGSSIESE
-1624 DIVSAWQLASEAVQR
+1624 IIEKWALASEAVQR

-1770 STEQM
+1770 STAQM
-1775 QQRTIELIDF
+1775 QERTIELIDF

-1817 TPAQGG
+1817 APAQGG
-1823 SQSMVFSPSIHVTI
+1823 SQSMVFSPSIQVTI

>member
-1 MYWLVTDT
+1 MLD
-9 KADLIFKIVD
+9 D
-19 GDISKFRVFKT
+19 VFKEYISSA
-30 QLGGIFDEYN
+30 QHAGGLTDALKDKI
-40 TAATSAGSLTKE
+40 SA
-52 LQEEIVRLS
+52 LS
-61 GGSLNLQRYLES
+61 GTSVSLRKYLES
-73 LKGSA
+73 LNGSTDATFSGYIKYLA
-78 SASLKGYVAS
+78 SAEAG
-88 LIDAN
+88 
-93 AETVSLKIS
+93 TVKLRAATIA
-102 SMALTAALRIGFTVA
+102 MNAALAIGT
-117 VSAITLAISNY
+117 TLAITAVTSLISRLVSE
-128 AASVREAR
+128 AQEAR
-136 QEAVSAADEAKTLND
+136 QEAMRTAESVREIGESLTDISNQYRELYQASGGAWDESTLNTVKN
-151 SLSELANRYKEL
+151 L
-163 YEASSGKWNE
+163 
-173 DTLKSVRD
+173 
-181 VQSQIVDLV
+181 QQQIVDLV
-190 GDQAGGIDLVNGKLQ
+190 GNQADGVSLVNGELEEQLKL
-205 DQLAILR
+205 LR
-212 DISVETAKNYI
+212 EISVENAQNWIRDNRGEIQDATAFIERENRGGLLPATGY
-223 QEHKAQISRA
+223 AQGVIGLYS
-233 KDFFQNDQSQY
+233 
-244 FSIPGYG
+244 G
-251 AYGIDKTRNN
+251 AYLTADNQIR
-261 AAAKWIEENISRFGF
+261 KWLKDNLGDYGF
-276 YETWD
+276 SSGFTGLTY
-281 AQGGSRKITGTIEE
+281 SLTGTADKL
-295 IIDSYREMYDALE
+295 IDTYTKLYDDLSEYAQSA
-308 RYGEEQVGRQAEQ
+308 GINAENVL
-321 VDDALNYISNQIA
+321 VDISNKIRSI
-334 ALKGSTYDENRS
+334 GNDTYTENRQ
-346 IYEGWLQ
+346 IYDSWLQ

-382 NATDGNKELRDVMIE
+382 NATDGNKELRDAMIE

-464 VLTTNGEYTARRYD
+464 VLSSNGEYTARRYD
-478 KATRQSY
+478 KETRQSY

-501 ALSDEAVQRYLQ
+501 VLSDEAVQRYIQ
-513 AIVDNTTVDQL
+513 AAVDSTAVDQL

-578 AKITDAMTSAGVP
+578 AKITDAMTSVGVP

-603 DADRW
+603 DADQW
-608 DLDLHTAQEAF
+608 DLDLHTAQEAL

-733 TEAYKKFIQQQVYE
+733 TEAYKEFIQQQVYE

-810 LEAIFNIAWDENGLK
+810 LEAIFNAAWDENGLK

-839 TKAAELENAIRSLK
+839 TKAAELENAIRSLNQ
-853 ESGNLDELTQTDF
+853 SGNLDELTQTDF

-933 EGVSFSTLSS
+933 EGVSFSALSS

-976 TLLYQSLIDAMG
+976 TLLYQSLIEAAG
-988 STQALAEADEGLVAM
+988 STQDLANADEALIASL
-1003 MLKEAGVANSAVA
+1003 LKEAGVADATAA
-1016 AHQAVEQAKKDNAT
+1016 AHQAVERAKQDSAIASKVAAAAT
-1030 ASRALSVSSADDINA
+1030 TDDITAIYNECIA
-1045 LVAEGLQCGYT
+1045 LGMT
-1056 KQQLYELYATQ
+1056 KDAIYQVVATQ
-1067 IIFNNTNMDVSQK
+1067 IIFSNTKMDVSQK

-1085 QLAQACGITV
+1085 LLSQTC
-1095 GYINGV
+1095 GV
-1101 ANSIAGMTG
+1101 AIGAVSGVSDAVAGLGGVSADGVSGLAAHYLKT
-1110 WSSRDINRTIDG
+1110 NRAAT
-1122 LVKTGQAANKEAAAQ
+1122 KQQAEQMALNAIYTNKMKA
-1137 MLLSRAYQS
+1137 S
-1146 QIKSTNPFSGI
+1146 NPFKGV
-1157 DFSGLGSG
+1157 DFSSLGSSPSG
-1165 GGGSSATKA
+1165 GGGGTAKTKA

-1382 LLDVTSVTASST
+1382 LLDVTSVTARST

-1489 ELRQQTKDEEDYES
+1489 ELLQQTKDEEDYES

-1546 SLADYIGDYASGKNE
+1546 SLADYIGDYTSGKNE

-1770 STEQM
+1770 STAQM
-1775 QQRTIELIDF
+1775 QDRTIELIDF

-1823 SQSMVFSPSIHVTI
+1823 SQSMVFSPSIRVTI

>member
-1 MYWLVTDT
+1 MLD
-9 KADLIFKIVD
+9 D
-19 GDISKFRVFKT
+19 VFKEYISSA
-30 QLGGIFDEYN
+30 QQAGGLTDALKDKI
-40 TAATSAGSLTKE
+40 SA
-52 LQEEIVRLS
+52 LS
-61 GGSLNLQRYLES
+61 GTSVSLRKYLES
-73 LKGSA
+73 LNGSTDATFSGYIKYLA
-78 SASLKGYVAS
+78 SAEAG
-88 LIDAN
+88 
-93 AETVSLKIS
+93 TVKLRAATIA
-102 SMALTAALRIGFTVA
+102 MNAALAIGT
-117 VSAITLAISNY
+117 TLAITAVTSLISRW
-128 AASVREAR
+128 ASEAQEAR
-136 QEAVSAADEAKTLND
+136 QEAMRTAESVREIGESLTDISNQYRELYQASGGVWDESTLNTVKN
-151 SLSELANRYKEL
+151 L
-163 YEASSGKWNE
+163 
-173 DTLKSVRD
+173 
-181 VQSQIVDLV
+181 QQQIVDLV
-190 GDQAGGIDLVNGKLQ
+190 GNQADGVSLVNGELEEQLKL
-205 DQLAILR
+205 LR
-212 DISVETAKNYI
+212 EISVENAQNWIRDNRGEIQDATAFIERENRGGLLPATGY
-223 QEHKAQISRA
+223 AQGVIGLYS
-233 KDFFQNDQSQY
+233 
-244 FSIPGYG
+244 G
-251 AYGIDKTRNN
+251 AYLTADNQIR
-261 AAAKWIEENISRFGF
+261 KWLKDNLGDYGF
-276 YETWD
+276 SSGFTGLTY
-281 AQGGSRKITGTIEE
+281 SLTGTADEL
-295 IIDSYREMYDALE
+295 IDTYTKLYDDLSEYAQSA
-308 RYGEEQVGRQAEQ
+308 GINAENVL
-321 VDDALNYISNQIA
+321 VDISNKIRSI
-334 ALKGSTYDENRS
+334 GNDTYTENRQ
-346 IYEGWLQ
+346 IYDSWLQ

-382 NATDGNKELRDVMIE
+382 NATDGNKELRDAMIE

-464 VLTTNGEYTARRYD
+464 VLSSNGEYTARRYD
-478 KATRQSY
+478 KKTRQFY

-501 ALSDEAVQRYLQ
+501 VLSDEAVQRYLQ
-513 AIVDNTTVDQL
+513 AAVDNTTVDQL

-578 AKITDAMTSAGVP
+578 AKITDAMTSVGVP

-603 DADRW
+603 DADQW
-608 DLDLHTAQEAF
+608 DLDLHTAQEAL

-733 TEAYKKFIQQQVYE
+733 TEAYKEFIQQQVYE

-810 LEAIFNIAWDENGLK
+810 LEAIFNAAWDENGLK

-853 ESGNLDELTQTDF
+853 QSGNLDELTQTDF

-1030 ASRALSVSSADDINA
+1030 ASKALSVSSADDINA

-1101 ANSIAGMTG
+1101 SNSIAGMTG

-1489 ELRQQTKDEEDYES
+1489 ELLQQTKDEEDYES

-1546 SLADYIGDYASGKNE
+1546 SLADYIGDYTSGKNE

-1582 EDEVSSEEKIYR
+1582 EDEISSEEKLYR
-1594 LSIQRIESDWN
+1594 AAIERINSDWG

-1612 AWNLAAGNSIQD
+1612 DWNYKAGSSIESE
-1624 DIVSAWQLASEAVQR
+1624 IIEKWALASEAVQR

-1770 STEQM
+1770 STAQM
-1775 QQRTIELIDF
+1775 QERTIELIDF

-1823 SQSMVFSPSIHVTI
+1823 SQSMVFSPSIQVTI

>member
-1 MYWLVTDT
+1 MNPVKDAVRQYNAMLNVAGKQTNLLEQQISKLAGTGT
-9 KADLIFKIVD
+9 KLESYFKSLGETGQASVAGYIGYLIKAQGKTLALKAATLALNTAIQFGLSMLASLAINKIV
-19 GDISKFRVFKT
+19 
-30 QLGGIFDEYN
+30 
-40 TAATSAGSLTKE
+40 
-52 LQEEIVRLS
+52 
-61 GGSLNLQRYLES
+61 
-73 LKGSA
+73 
-78 SASLKGYVAS
+78 
-88 LIDAN
+88 
-93 AETVSLKIS
+93 
-102 SMALTAALRIGFTVA
+102 
-117 VSAITLAISNY
+117 
-128 AASVREAR
+128 
-136 QEAVSAADEAKTLND
+136 
-151 SLSELANRYKEL
+151 ELANAAKEAREAAADAAGDTQEMQSSLSDLTERYKQL
-163 YEASSGKWNE
+163 YEAKNGHW
-173 DTLKSVRD
+173 DTESLVSVRD
-181 VQSQIVDLV
+181 LEQQIVDLV
-190 GDQAGGIDLVNGKLQ
+190 GEHGHNIDLVNGKLNE
-205 DQLAILR
+205 QLGILR
-212 DISVETAKNYI
+212 DISVEEASKYLRDYN
-223 QEHKAQISRA
+223 SGV
-233 KDFFQNDQSQY
+233 QSSKKY
-244 FSIPGYG
+244 LSKERTSSIGSGGVLSDNPGT
-251 AYGIDKTRNN
+251 IWMRENFDK
-261 AAAKWIEENISRFGF
+261 FGF
-276 YETWD
+276 TTTST
-281 AQGGSRKITGTIEE
+281 GGYQITGTIDE
-295 IIDSYREMYDALE
+295 IIDAYTKMYDELD
-308 RYGEEQVGRQAEQ
+308 RYAREHRISDDVAEDLTRIS
-321 VDDALNYISNQIA
+321 VELDSLRTDEYIKA
-334 ALKGSTYDENRS
+334 KEA
-346 IYEGWLQ
+346 YEGWLQ
-353 NEAIVSQADVLKNGF
+353 NEAIVSQADVLKTGF

-382 NATDGNKELRDVMIE
+382 SATGGNEELRDAMIE

-431 KKLKAENEELSKY
+431 KKLRAANEELSKY
-444 GSVDLT
+444 GGVDLT

-464 VLTTNGEYTARRYD
+464 VLSSNGEFT
-478 KATRQSY
+478 KESI
-485 NQDVIIHYTPI
+485 NKDVLVHYTPI
-496 LPDGE
+496 LPDGTVWTDDRAAE
-501 ALSDEAVQRYLQ
+501 YIQSLIDRYPLDE
-513 AIVDNTTVDQL
+513 I
-524 IGLDAKYNGIILK
+524 LDADAQQQKLILK
-537 VDTDFDF
+537 IDTDLDF

-558 GDAYDELSGV
+558 GDAYDELSDI
-568 YAQGGLEGLT
+568 YAQDGLEGLT
-578 AKITDAMTSAGVP
+578 DKLADAMKAAGVP
-591 IEDAA
+591 IEYAA

-603 DADRW
+603 DADQW
-608 DLDLHTAQEAF
+608 DIDLHTAQEAF
-619 YGMQYAAYGTGT
+619 YSMQYAAYGTGS
-631 SFEDLIGTSEMLQ
+631 SFEDLIGTSETLQ

-689 AQKEMLDGGTISSG
+689 AQKEMLDSGTISSG

-768 KDAERNAYLTG
+768 KDAERNSYLTG

-791 RDLEAEYGTV
+791 QALESEYGSV

-810 LEAIFNIAWDENGLK
+810 LEAIFNVAWDENGLK

-839 TKAAELENAIRSLK
+839 TKATELENAIRSLK
-853 ESGNLDELTQTDF
+853 QVGNLDELTQTDF

-927 NDLSEG
+927 NDLNDN

-976 TLLYQSLIDAMG
+976 TLLYQSLIEATG
-988 STQALAEADEGLVAM
+988 STQDLANADEALIASL
-1003 MLKEAGVANSAVA
+1003 LKEACVADATAA
-1016 AHQAVEQAKKDNAT
+1016 AHQAVERAKQDSAIASKVAAAAT
-1030 ASRALSVSSADDINA
+1030 TDDITAIYNECIA
-1045 LVAEGLQCGYT
+1045 LGMT
-1056 KQQLYELYATQ
+1056 KDAIYQVVATQ
-1067 IIFNNTNMDVSQK
+1067 IIFSNTKMDVSQK

-1085 QLAQACGITV
+1085 LLSQTC
-1095 GYINGV
+1095 GV
-1101 ANSIAGMTG
+1101 AIGA
-1110 WSSRDINRTIDG
+1110 
-1122 LVKTGQAANKEAAAQ
+1122 V
-1137 MLLSRAYQS
+1137 
-1146 QIKSTNPFSGI
+1146 SGVS
-1157 DFSGLGSG
+1157 DAVAGLGSVSAEGVSGLAAHYLKTNRAATKQQAEQMALNAIYSNKMKASNPFKGVDFSSLGSSSSG
-1165 GGGSSATKA
+1165 GGTAKTKA

-1198 YNVADSEY
+1198 YNVADSQY

-1226 AAAESAMEQVR
+1226 AAAESAAEQVR

-1361 LSYVEQVRNALMQN
+1361 LSYVEQVRTALMQN

-1489 ELRQQTKDEEDYES
+1489 ELLQQTKDEEDYES

-1527 REAAAKRASLEEE
+1527 REAAAKRAQLEEE
-1540 LADLQE
+1540 LAELQE
-1546 SLADYIGDYASGKNE
+1546 GLADYIGGYTSDKNE
-1561 ETLDKAAEDYSQ
+1561 EALDKAAEDYSD

-1594 LSIQRIESDWN
+1594 LSIQRIESDWS

-1677 NTIVERMKANAAAWH
+1677 NSIVERMKANAAAWH

-1775 QQRTIELIDF
+1775 QERTIELIDF

-1807 NDVLTALPKL
+1807 NDALTALPKL

-1823 SQSMVFSPSIHVTI
+1823 SQSMVFSPSIQVTI

>member
-1 MYWLVTDT
+1 MYRLVTDT

-30 QLGGIFDEYN
+30 QLGCIFDEYN
-40 TAATSAGSLTKE
+40 TAATSAGSLTNE
-52 LQEEIVRLS
+52 LQKEIVRLS
-61 GGSLNLQRYLES
+61 NGSLDLQHYLES
-73 LKGSA
+73 LDGSA
-78 SASLKGYVAS
+78 SASLKGYIAS

-102 SMALTAALRIGFTVA
+102 SMALNAALKIGFTVA
-117 VSAITLAISNY
+117 VSAIALAISNY

-223 QEHKAQISRA
+223 QEHKAQISSA

-251 AYGIDKTRNN
+251 GYGADKTRNN
-261 AAAKWIEENISRFGF
+261 AAAKWFEENISRFGF

-281 AQGGSRKITGTIEE
+281 AQGGSRKITGTIDE

-382 NATDGNKELRDVMIE
+382 NATDGNKELRDAMIE

-411 SAADGAEKQ
+411 SAANGVEKQ
-420 ASGIDYLIEKY
+420 ASGIDYLIERY
-431 KKLKAENEELSKY
+431 KTY
-444 GSVDLT
+444 GSVTIFRKLINASET
-450 NRPQVQMDDGSVAT
+450 LQSVLDGM
-464 VLTTNGEYTARRYD
+464 
-478 KATRQSY
+478 K
-485 NQDVIIHYTPI
+485 P
-496 LPDGE
+496 
-501 ALSDEAVQRYLQ
+501 
-513 AIVDNTTVDQL
+513 
-524 IGLDAKYNGIILK
+524 
-537 VDTDFDF
+537 
-544 TLSDEQKDKLWDAI
+544 
-558 GDAYDELSGV
+558 
-568 YAQGGLEGLT
+568 
-578 AKITDAMTSAGVP
+578 
-591 IEDAA
+591 
-596 KYLAALF
+596 
-603 DADRW
+603 
-608 DLDLHTAQEAF
+608 
-619 YGMQYAAYGTGT
+619 
-631 SFEDLIGTSEMLQ
+631 
-644 RVLAGMTIPEAL
+644 PEAL
-656 EFLSNGNMGSAKN
+656 EFLSDFLSDGNMGSAKD

-689 AQKEMLDGGTISSG
+689 AQKEMLDSGTISAG
-703 TATDVYTALV
+703 TATDVYTALT

-733 TEAYKKFIQQQVYE
+733 TEAYKEFIRQQVYE

-759 EELALQEEL
+759 EELALREQYTVAMRE
-768 KDAERNAYLTG
+768 ASASG
-779 GLDEAVR
+779 GLDKAR
-786 VRKQL
+786 SIQKQL
-791 RDLEAEYGTV
+791 QALEAEYGTV

-810 LEAIFNIAWDENGLK
+810 LEAIFNAAWDENGLK

-853 ESGNLDELTQTDF
+853 QAGNLDELTQTDF

-933 EGVSFSTLSS
+933 EGVSFSALSS

-976 TLLYQSLIDAMG
+976 TLMYQSLIEAAG
-988 STQALAEADEGLVAM
+988 STQDLANADEALITSL
-1003 MLKEAGVANSAVA
+1003 LKEAGVADAAAA
-1016 AHQAVEQAKKDNAT
+1016 AHQAVERAKQDSAIASKVAAAAT
-1030 ASRALSVSSADDINA
+1030 TDDITAIYNECIA
-1045 LVAEGLQCGYT
+1045 LGMT
-1056 KQQLYELYATQ
+1056 KDAIYQVVATQ
-1067 IIFNNTNMDVSQK
+1067 IIFSNTKMDVSQK

-1085 QLAQACGITV
+1085 LLSQTC
-1095 GYINGV
+1095 GV
-1101 ANSIAGMTG
+1101 AIGAVSGVSDAVAGLGGVSAEGVSGLAAHYLKT
-1110 WSSRDINRTIDG
+1110 NRAAT
-1122 LVKTGQAANKEAAAQ
+1122 KQQAEQMALNAIYSNKMKA
-1137 MLLSRAYQS
+1137 S
-1146 QIKSTNPFSGI
+1146 NPFKGV
-1157 DFSGLGSG
+1157 DFSSLGSSSSG
-1165 GGGSSATKA
+1165 GGGGTAKTKA

-1489 ELRQQTKDEEDYES
+1489 ELLQQTKDEEDYES

-1546 SLADYIGDYASGKNE
+1546 SLADYIGDYTSGKNE

-1594 LSIQRIESDWN
+1594 L
-1605 GLYQDIL
+1605 
-1612 AWNLAAGNSIQD
+1612 A
-1624 DIVSAWQLASEAVQR
+1624 
-1639 YGSFVAA
+1639 
-1646 AQATA
+1646 
-1651 AGNSLGDSFSYDY
+1651 
-1664 DQSAGDPAATAAA
+1664 
-1677 NTIVERMKANAAAWH
+1677 
-1692 GASKSEQ
+1692 
-1699 ARLSAE
+1699 
-1705 NEQLAQQLA
+1705 
-1714 QYVGAMPTKDHSGVW
+1714 
-1729 WLNGQKL
+1729 
-1736 FDIYPKY
+1736 
-1743 HQGGVVG
+1743 
-1750 GLQNEKQKEL
+1750 
-1760 LTVLKDGELV
+1760 
-1770 STEQM
+1770 
-1775 QQRTIELIDF
+1775 
-1785 ADNIAKRLK
+1785 
-1794 ALPYMNGF
+1794 
-1802 GSLLK
+1802 
-1807 NDVLTALPKL
+1807 
-1817 TPAQGG
+1817 
-1823 SQSMVFSPSIHVTI
+1823 
-1837 QHNGSVSDSDAEV
+1837 
-1850 YGNKIA
+1850 
-1856 DITLGKLSEAFG
+1856 
-1868 KKGIR
+1868 
-1873 NFSGTL
+1873 
-1879 LKA
+1879 

>member
-1 MYWLVTDT
+1 MNPVKDAVRQYNAMLKVAGKRTNLLEQQISKLAGTGT
-9 KADLIFKIVD
+9 KLESYFKSLGKTGQASVAGYIGYLIKAQGKTLALKAATLALNAAIQFGLSMLASLAINKIV
-19 GDISKFRVFKT
+19 
-30 QLGGIFDEYN
+30 
-40 TAATSAGSLTKE
+40 
-52 LQEEIVRLS
+52 
-61 GGSLNLQRYLES
+61 
-73 LKGSA
+73 
-78 SASLKGYVAS
+78 
-88 LIDAN
+88 
-93 AETVSLKIS
+93 
-102 SMALTAALRIGFTVA
+102 
-117 VSAITLAISNY
+117 
-128 AASVREAR
+128 
-136 QEAVSAADEAKTLND
+136 
-151 SLSELANRYKEL
+151 ELANAAKEAREAAADAAGDTQEMQSSLSDLTERYKQL
-163 YEASSGKWNE
+163 YEAKNGHW
-173 DTLKSVRD
+173 DTESLVSVRD
-181 VQSQIVDLV
+181 LEQQIVDLV
-190 GDQAGGIDLVNGKLQ
+190 GEHGHNIDLVNGKLNE
-205 DQLAILR
+205 QLGILR
-212 DISVETAKNYI
+212 DISVEEASKYLRDYNSGI
-223 QEHKAQISRA
+223 QSSKKYLSKERTS
-233 KDFFQNDQSQY
+233 
-244 FSIPGYG
+244 SIGSGGVLSDNPGT
-251 AYGIDKTRNN
+251 IWMRENFDK
-261 AAAKWIEENISRFGF
+261 FGF
-276 YETWD
+276 TTTST
-281 AQGGSRKITGTIEE
+281 GGYQITGTIDE
-295 IIDSYREMYDALE
+295 IIDAYTKMYDELD
-308 RYGEEQVGRQAEQ
+308 RYAREHRISDDVAEDLTRIS
-321 VDDALNYISNQIA
+321 VELDSLRTDEYIKA
-334 ALKGSTYDENRS
+334 KEA
-346 IYEGWLQ
+346 YEGWLQ

-382 NATDGNKELRDVMIE
+382 NATGGNKELRDAMIE

-464 VLTTNGEYTARRYD
+464 VLSSNGEYTARRYD
-478 KATRQSY
+478 KKTRQFY

-501 ALSDEAVQRYLQ
+501 VLSDEAVQRYLQ
-513 AIVDNTTVDQL
+513 AAVDNTTVDQL

-603 DADRW
+603 DADQW
-608 DLDLHTAQEAF
+608 DIDLHAAQEAL

-631 SFEDLIGTSEMLQ
+631 SFEDLIGMSEILQ

-656 EFLSNGNMGSAKN
+656 EFLSNGNMGSAKDL
-669 FTSYFDAVDEISK
+669 TPYFNAVDEISK

-689 AQKEMLDGGTISSG
+689 AQKEMLDSGTISAG
-703 TATDVYTALV
+703 TAIDVYTALT

-719 LDYLTIEGDQIKLN
+719 LDYLIFEGDQIRLN
-733 TEAYKKFIQQQVYE
+733 TEAYKEFIRWQIYE
-747 KNGVADLSRALA
+747 KSGVAGISRALA

-801 EELQNAIKQ
+801 EELQNAIKP
-810 LEAIFNIAWDENGLK
+810 LEAIFNAAWDESGLK

-853 ESGNLDELTQTDF
+853 QSGNLDELTQTDF

-1030 ASRALSVSSADDINA
+1030 ASKALSVSSADDINA

-1101 ANSIAGMTG
+1101 SNSIAGMTG

-1283 KLSKEVDDIQNAWS
+1283 KLSKEVNDIQNAWS

-1489 ELRQQTKDEEDYES
+1489 ELLQQTKDEEDYES

-1546 SLADYIGDYASGKNE
+1546 SLADYIGDYTSGKNE

-1573 YIDERIKKV
+1573 YIDERVKKV
-1582 EDEVSSEEKIYR
+1582 EDEISSEEKLYR
-1594 LSIQRIESDWN
+1594 AAIERINSDWG

-1612 AWNLAAGNSIQD
+1612 DWNYKAGSSIESE
-1624 DIVSAWQLASEAVQR
+1624 IIEKWALASEAVQR

-1770 STEQM
+1770 STAQM
-1775 QQRTIELIDF
+1775 QERTIELIDF

-1823 SQSMVFSPSIHVTI
+1823 SQSMVFSPSIQVTI

>member
-1 MYWLVTDT
+1 MVIRILFR
-9 KADLIFKIVD
+9 LIFQVSGGKITTYF
-19 GDISKFRVFKT
+19 STLKT
-30 QLGGIFDEYN
+30 QLQDVWKKYN
-40 TAATSAGSLTKE
+40 VEAEKAGSLT
-52 LQEEIVRLS
+52 
-61 GGSLNLQRYLES
+61 ES
-73 LKGSA
+73 LQGKISGLA
-78 SASLKGYVAS
+78 GDSASLRGYLTSLGGSATAS
-88 LIDAN
+88 LDGYIDYLSKAEIKTVALN
-93 AETVSLKIS
+93 A
-102 SMALTAALRIGFTVA
+102 ATAALNVALNLGVSLLAGFAINKITEA
-117 VSAITLAISNY
+117 VHAAQKAREEAAETAKEMQDLRNSLTDLTEQYRALY
-128 AASVREAR
+128 AETGGTWDTTSLASV
-136 QEAVSAADEAKTLND
+136 
-151 SLSELANRYKEL
+151 
-163 YEASSGKWNE
+163 
-173 DTLKSVRD
+173 KSI
-181 VQSQIVDLV
+181 QQQIVDLV
-190 GDQAGGIDLVNGKLQ
+190 GDQADNIDLVNGKLG
-205 DQLAILR
+205 DQIKLLRGIAVEQSRNWLR
-212 DISVETAKNYI
+212 DNQQAAQSSREYLEKQRTSVIGAGGLMSSN
-223 QEHKAQISRA
+223 
-233 KDFFQNDQSQY
+233 
-244 FSIPGYG
+244 PGVVWMR
-251 AYGIDKTRNN
+251 DNHEK
-261 AAAKWIEENISRFGF
+261 FGF
-276 YETWD
+276 DVTSTGSYE
-281 AQGGSRKITGTIEE
+281 INGTVDE
-295 IIDSYREMYDALE
+295 IIDAYTRMYDELD
-308 RYGEEQVGRQAEQ
+308 RYGREHKISDEVEDELVRIS
-321 VDDALNYISNQIA
+321 DAINA
-334 ALKGSTYDENRS
+334 MRTDEYTDAKEA
-346 IYEGWLQ
+346 YEGWLQ
-353 NEAIVSQADVLKNGF
+353 NEAVVSQAEVLKTGF
-368 ADQAAF
+368 ASQ
-374 DEYISGLR
+374 DEYNSYILSLGKL
-382 NATDGNKELRDVMIE
+382 AGGNRDLQDAMLE
-397 VVKNAFPEFVQATS
+397 VVQTAFPEFDAASKAATEAANAQAT
-411 SAADGAEKQ
+411 GL
-420 ASGIDYLIEKY
+420 DYLAKKY
-431 KKLKAENEELSKY
+431 SDLNDVSRKQNSDLSKF
-444 GSVDLT
+444 GNVDLL
-450 NRPQVQMDDGSVAT
+450 NRPQVHMDDGSIAT
-464 VLTTNGEYTARRYD
+464 VLTSNQEFTLGPIDA
-478 KATRQSY
+478 A
-485 NQDVIIHYTPI
+485 QDVIIHYTPI
-496 LPDGE
+496 LPDGTV
-501 ALSDEAVQRYLQ
+501 LSDEAIDDYLYSLVEQ
-513 AIVDNTTVDQL
+513 SSNAAELLSN
-524 IGLDAKYNGIILK
+524 DAKANGIILK
-537 VDTDFDF
+537 IDTQLDYN
-544 TLSDEQKDKLWDAI
+544 LSDQQKDVLWNAI
-558 GDAYDELSGV
+558 GDQYETLADAYATNGVDALKNKLMEMIGKAKIPIQDALKYLTSLFNADQWDNSLHLAQAAFYETGESATSFGAELQDVIDKSDTLTHIMRDMSASGTIEYLSG
-568 YAQGGLEGLT
+568 QT
-578 AKITDAMTSAGVP
+578 P
-591 IEDAA
+591 
-596 KYLAALF
+596 
-603 DADRW
+603 
-608 DLDLHTAQEAF
+608 
-619 YGMQYAAYGTGT
+619 
-631 SFEDLIGTSEMLQ
+631 
-644 RVLAGMTIPEAL
+644 
-656 EFLSNGNMGSAKN
+656 GSAN
-669 FTSYFDAVDEISK
+669 NLTDYLNVFESISQM
-682 LQKQLTD
+682 QKQLTD
-689 AQKEMLDGGTISSG
+689 AQNQMVGNQSLSAD
-703 TATDVYTALV
+703 TANDIYATLTS
-713 AAGENY
+713 AGENY
-719 LDYLTIEGDQIKLN
+719 LDYLVVEGDQIKLN
-733 TEAYKKFIQQQVYE
+733 TEAYREFIKTQAYE
-747 KNGVADLSRALA
+747 RSGIPELTRALA
-759 EELALQEEL
+759 DQLGLRQQIQE
-768 KDAERNAYLTG
+768 AERNISNGADVAHVAEL
-779 GLDEAVR
+779 
-786 VRKQL
+786 KQQL
-791 RDLEAEYGTV
+791 VDLEAQYGNI
-801 EELQNAIKQ
+801 EQ
-810 LEAIFNIAWDENGLK
+810 LKEAIQFLDKYFNLGWDESNLVTGL
-825 SGTEG
+825 EG
-830 LGAALEATE
+830 LDAALKDTATD
-839 TKAAELENAIRSLK
+839 TGTLELAIQSLQQN
-853 ESGNLDELTQTDF
+853 GNLDNLTQADF
-866 SNLLTQFPKL
+866 STLLSQFPKL
-876 KRWLDA
+876 KRALND
-882 YSKGQITATRLLGI
+882 YSKGLISSTKLMEI
-896 FQNALDQFNA
+896 FQQTLDGISVSNTFS
-906 GGVFDDLATAKDS
+906 DLGNAKDS
-919 ISALGKVV
+919 ISALASVV
-927 NDLSEG
+927 KELNEG
-933 EGVSFSTLSS
+933 DGVSFSSLEK
-943 IQEAFSGVDGIEDYI
+943 IQSTFSNVSGIDDYI
-958 QYLKE
+958 AKLKD
-963 AKTNTEE
+963 AKTYSAD
-970 VSNIIG
+970 VADVVG

-1030 ASRALSVSSADDINA
+1030 ASKALSVSSADDINA

-1174 EEIKS
+1174 EQIKS
-1179 AFDDLNTTMEHSIY
+1179 AFDDLNSSLEHAIY

-1198 YNVADSEY
+1198 YTVADSEY

-1477 RDAYQALIDKKK
+1477 RDLYTELIQKKK
-1489 ELRQQTKDEEDYES
+1489 DLLQQTKDEEDYES

-1508 LKEISRIQ
+1508 LKEISHIQ

-1546 SLADYIGDYASGKNE
+1546 SLADYIGDYTSGKNE

-1573 YIDERIKKV
+1573 YIGERIKKV
-1582 EDEVSSEEKIYR
+1582 EDEISSEEKLYR
-1594 LSIQRIESDWN
+1594 AAIERINSDWG

-1612 AWNLAAGNSIQD
+1612 DWNYKAGSSIESE
-1624 DIVSAWQLASEAVQR
+1624 IIEKWALASEAVQR

-1770 STEQM
+1770 STAQM
-1775 QQRTIELIDF
+1775 QDRTIELIDF

-1807 NDVLTALPKL
+1807 NDVMTALPKL

-1823 SQSMVFSPSIHVTI
+1823 SQSMVFSPSIQVTI
-1837 QHNGSVSDSDAEV
+1837 QHNGSVSDSDAEL

>member
-1 MYWLVTDT
+1 MLD
-9 KADLIFKIVD
+9 D
-19 GDISKFRVFKT
+19 VFKEYISSA
-30 QLGGIFDEYN
+30 QQAGGLTDALKDKI
-40 TAATSAGSLTKE
+40 SA
-52 LQEEIVRLS
+52 LS
-61 GGSLNLQRYLES
+61 GTSVSLRKYLES
-73 LKGSA
+73 LNGSTDATFSGYIKYLA
-78 SASLKGYVAS
+78 SAEAG
-88 LIDAN
+88 
-93 AETVSLKIS
+93 TVKLRAATIA
-102 SMALTAALRIGFTVA
+102 MNAALAIGT
-117 VSAITLAISNY
+117 TLAITAVTSLISRW
-128 AASVREAR
+128 ASEAQEAR
-136 QEAVSAADEAKTLND
+136 QEAMRTAESVREIGESLTDISNQYRELYQASGGVWDESTLNTVKN
-151 SLSELANRYKEL
+151 L
-163 YEASSGKWNE
+163 
-173 DTLKSVRD
+173 
-181 VQSQIVDLV
+181 QQQIVDLV
-190 GDQAGGIDLVNGKLQ
+190 GNQADGVSLVNGELEEQLKL
-205 DQLAILR
+205 LR
-212 DISVETAKNYI
+212 EISVENAQNWIRDNRGEIHDATAFIERENRGGLLPATGY
-223 QEHKAQISRA
+223 AQGVIGLYS
-233 KDFFQNDQSQY
+233 
-244 FSIPGYG
+244 G
-251 AYGIDKTRNN
+251 AYLTADNQIR
-261 AAAKWIEENISRFGF
+261 KWLKDNLGDYGF
-276 YETWD
+276 SSGFTGLTY
-281 AQGGSRKITGTIEE
+281 SLTGTADEL
-295 IIDSYREMYDALE
+295 IDTYTKLYDDLSEYAQSA
-308 RYGEEQVGRQAEQ
+308 GINAENVL
-321 VDDALNYISNQIA
+321 VDISNKIRSI
-334 ALKGSTYDENRS
+334 GNDTYTENRQ
-346 IYEGWLQ
+346 IYDSWLQ

-382 NATDGNKELRDVMIE
+382 NATGGNKELRDAMIE

-411 SAADGAEKQ
+411 SAANGVEKQ
-420 ASGIDYLIEKY
+420 ASGIDYLIERY
-431 KKLKAENEELSKY
+431 KTY
-444 GSVDLT
+444 GSVTIFRKLINASET
-450 NRPQVQMDDGSVAT
+450 LQSVLDGM
-464 VLTTNGEYTARRYD
+464 
-478 KATRQSY
+478 K
-485 NQDVIIHYTPI
+485 P
-496 LPDGE
+496 
-501 ALSDEAVQRYLQ
+501 
-513 AIVDNTTVDQL
+513 
-524 IGLDAKYNGIILK
+524 
-537 VDTDFDF
+537 
-544 TLSDEQKDKLWDAI
+544 
-558 GDAYDELSGV
+558 
-568 YAQGGLEGLT
+568 
-578 AKITDAMTSAGVP
+578 
-591 IEDAA
+591 
-596 KYLAALF
+596 
-603 DADRW
+603 
-608 DLDLHTAQEAF
+608 
-619 YGMQYAAYGTGT
+619 
-631 SFEDLIGTSEMLQ
+631 
-644 RVLAGMTIPEAL
+644 PEAL
-656 EFLSNGNMGSAKN
+656 EFLSDFLSDGNMGSAKD

-689 AQKEMLDGGTISSG
+689 AQKEMLDSGTISAG
-703 TATDVYTALV
+703 TATDVYTALT

-733 TEAYKKFIQQQVYE
+733 TEAYKEFIRQQVYE

-759 EELALQEEL
+759 EELALREQYTVAMREA
-768 KDAERNAYLTG
+768 DASG
-779 GLDEAVR
+779 GLDKAQSIQ
-786 VRKQL
+786 KQL

-801 EELQNAIKQ
+801 EELQSAIKQ

-825 SGTEG
+825 NGAEG

-839 TKAAELENAIRSLK
+839 TKAAELENAIRSLNQ
-853 ESGNLDELTQTDF
+853 SGNLDELTQTDF

-976 TLLYQSLIDAMG
+976 TLMYQSLIEAAG
-988 STQALAEADEGLVAM
+988 STQDLANADEALIASL
-1003 MLKEAGVANSAVA
+1003 LKEAGVADAAAA
-1016 AHQAVEQAKKDNAT
+1016 AHQAVERAKQDSAIASKVAAAAT
-1030 ASRALSVSSADDINA
+1030 TDDITAIYNECIA
-1045 LVAEGLQCGYT
+1045 LGMT
-1056 KQQLYELYATQ
+1056 KDAIYQVVATQ
-1067 IIFNNTNMDVSQK
+1067 IIFSNTKMDVSQK

-1085 QLAQACGITV
+1085 LLSQTC
-1095 GYINGV
+1095 GV
-1101 ANSIAGMTG
+1101 AIGAVSGVSDAVAGLGGVSAEGVSGLAAHYLKT
-1110 WSSRDINRTIDG
+1110 NRAAT
-1122 LVKTGQAANKEAAAQ
+1122 KQQAEQMALNAIYTNKMKA
-1137 MLLSRAYQS
+1137 S
-1146 QIKSTNPFSGI
+1146 NPFKGV
-1157 DFSGLGSG
+1157 DFSSLGSSSSG
-1165 GGGSSATKA
+1165 GGGGTAKTKA

-1464 YEHEQMVDALEDQ
+1464 YEHEQMVEALQKQSEE
-1477 RDAYQALIDKKK
+1477 YSNLISKKK
-1489 ELRQQTKDEEDYES
+1489 ELLQQTKDEEDYES

-1677 NTIVERMKANAAAWH
+1677 NTIVVRMKANAAAWH

-1714 QYVGAMPTKDHSGVW
+1714 QYVGAMPTKDHSAVW

-1770 STEQM
+1770 STAQM
-1775 QQRTIELIDF
+1775 QERTIELIDF

-1823 SQSMVFSPSIHVTI
+1823 SQSMVFSPSIQVTI

>member
-1 MYWLVTDT
+1 MLMAAGERTDSL
-9 KADLIFKIVD
+9 KQSMIGL
-19 GDISKFRVFKT
+19 
-30 QLGGIFDEYN
+30 
-40 TAATSAGSLTKE
+40 AGSNTKLE
-52 LQEEIVRLS
+52 GYFS
-61 GGSLNLQRYLES
+61 SLGDTSR
-73 LKGSA
+73 
-78 SASLKGYVAS
+78 ASLKGYAGYLALAEGKTLALKAATLALNAALQFGISMLVSYGINRIIEEKQKIEDARKAAADSAAEFQETSAS
-88 LIDAN
+88 LHDLIEQYKTLYSD
-93 AETVSLKIS
+93 TGG
-102 SMALTAALRIGFTVA
+102 TWDTT
-117 VSAITLAISNY
+117 TLA
-128 AASVREAR
+128 SV
-136 QEAVSAADEAKTLND
+136 QNI
-151 SLSELANRYKEL
+151 
-163 YEASSGKWNE
+163 
-173 DTLKSVRD
+173 
-181 VQSQIVDLV
+181 QQQITDLV
-190 GDQAGGIDLVNGKLQ
+190 GDQAEGIELVNGAL
-205 DQLAILR
+205 DEQLALLR
-212 DISVETAKNYI
+212 NIDV
-223 QEHKAQISRA
+223 QQAQTWQLENKDVVSRA
-233 KDFFQNDQSQY
+233 SKY
-244 FSIPGYG
+244 FGRKHTLSVMDSVNPDSAVLEWIN
-251 AYGIDKTRNN
+251 KN
-261 AAAKWIEENISRFGF
+261 AAKYKPVLTDRGALQNVDLTGSWDDIVSTLEQMYSDLDAYARSHNQTDKFSDSLASISEQIR
-276 YETWD
+276 
-281 AQGGSRKITGTIEE
+281 
-295 IIDSYREMYDALE
+295 ALKTDE
-308 RYGEEQVGRQAEQ
+308 YNE
-321 VDDALNYISNQIA
+321 YKA
-334 ALKGSTYDENRS
+334 ALAQWYKS
-346 IYEGWLQ
+346 
-353 NEAIVSQADVLKNGF
+353 EAIIQQSNGQYSNVLQTGF

-382 NATDGNKELRDVMIE
+382 NATGGNKELRDAMIE

-411 SAADGAEKQ
+411 SAANGVEKQ

-464 VLTTNGEYTARRYD
+464 VLSSNGEYTARRYD
-478 KATRQSY
+478 KETRQSY

-501 ALSDEAVQRYLQ
+501 VLSDEAVQRYLQ
-513 AIVDNTTVDQL
+513 AAVDNTTVDQL
-524 IGLDAKYNGIILK
+524 IGLDAKYKGIILK

-544 TLSDEQKDKLWDAI
+544 TLSDEQKDKLWGAI

-603 DADRW
+603 DADQW
-608 DLDLHTAQEAF
+608 DLDLHTAQEAL

-733 TEAYKKFIQQQVYE
+733 TEAYKEFIQQQVYE

-810 LEAIFNIAWDENGLK
+810 LEAIFNAAWDENGLK

-853 ESGNLDELTQTDF
+853 QSGNLDELTQTDF

-933 EGVSFSTLSS
+933 EGVSFSALSS

-976 TLLYQSLIDAMG
+976 TLMYQSLIEAAG
-988 STQALAEADEGLVAM
+988 STQDLANADETLIASL
-1003 MLKEAGVANSAVA
+1003 LKEAGVADATAA
-1016 AHQAVEQAKKDNAT
+1016 AHQAVERAKQDSAIASKVAAAAT
-1030 ASRALSVSSADDINA
+1030 TDDITAIYNECIA
-1045 LVAEGLQCGYT
+1045 LGMT
-1056 KQQLYELYATQ
+1056 KDAIYQVVATQ
-1067 IIFNNTNMDVSQK
+1067 IIFSNTKMDVSQK

-1085 QLAQACGITV
+1085 LLSQTC
-1095 GYINGV
+1095 GV
-1101 ANSIAGMTG
+1101 AIGAVSGVSDAVAGLGGVSAEGVSGLAAHYLKT
-1110 WSSRDINRTIDG
+1110 NRAAT
-1122 LVKTGQAANKEAAAQ
+1122 KQQAEQMALNAIYTNKMKA
-1137 MLLSRAYQS
+1137 S
-1146 QIKSTNPFSGI
+1146 NPFKGV
-1157 DFSGLGSG
+1157 DFSSLGSSSSG
-1165 GGGSSATKA
+1165 GGGGTAKTKA

-1477 RDAYQALIDKKK
+1477 RDA
-1489 ELRQQTKDEEDYES
+1489 
-1503 NVSKK
+1503 
-1508 LKEISRIQ
+1508 
-1516 DQINRLSLDDS
+1516 
-1527 REAAAKRASLEEE
+1527 
-1540 LADLQE
+1540 
-1546 SLADYIGDYASGKNE
+1546 
-1561 ETLDKAAEDYSQ
+1561 
-1573 YIDERIKKV
+1573 
-1582 EDEVSSEEKIYR
+1582 
-1594 LSIQRIESDWN
+1594 
-1605 GLYQDIL
+1605 
-1612 AWNLAAGNSIQD
+1612 
-1624 DIVSAWQLASEAVQR
+1624 
-1639 YGSFVAA
+1639 
-1646 AQATA
+1646 
-1651 AGNSLGDSFSYDY
+1651 
-1664 DQSAGDPAATAAA
+1664 
-1677 NTIVERMKANAAAWH
+1677 
-1692 GASKSEQ
+1692 
-1699 ARLSAE
+1699 
-1705 NEQLAQQLA
+1705 
-1714 QYVGAMPTKDHSGVW
+1714 
-1729 WLNGQKL
+1729 
-1736 FDIYPKY
+1736 
-1743 HQGGVVG
+1743 
-1750 GLQNEKQKEL
+1750 
-1760 LTVLKDGELV
+1760 
-1770 STEQM
+1770 
-1775 QQRTIELIDF
+1775 
-1785 ADNIAKRLK
+1785 
-1794 ALPYMNGF
+1794 
-1802 GSLLK
+1802 
-1807 NDVLTALPKL
+1807 
-1817 TPAQGG
+1817 
-1823 SQSMVFSPSIHVTI
+1823 
-1837 QHNGSVSDSDAEV
+1837 
-1850 YGNKIA
+1850 
-1856 DITLGKLSEAFG
+1856 
-1868 KKGIR
+1868 
-1873 NFSGTL
+1873 
-1879 LKA
+1879 

>member
-1 MYWLVTDT
+1 M
-9 KADLIFKIVD
+9 
-19 GDISKFRVFKT
+19 R
-30 QLGGIFDEYN
+30 
-40 TAATSAGSLTKE
+40 TAE
-52 LQEEIVRLS
+52 
-61 GGSLNLQRYLES
+61 
-73 LKGSA
+73 
-78 SASLKGYVAS
+78 
-88 LIDAN
+88 
-93 AETVSLKIS
+93 
-102 SMALTAALRIGFTVA
+102 
-117 VSAITLAISNY
+117 
-128 AASVREAR
+128 SVREIGESLTDISNQYRELYQASGG
-136 QEAVSAADEAKTLND
+136 AWDESTLNTVKN
-151 SLSELANRYKEL
+151 L
-163 YEASSGKWNE
+163 
-173 DTLKSVRD
+173 
-181 VQSQIVDLV
+181 QQQIVDLV
-190 GDQAGGIDLVNGKLQ
+190 GNQADGVSLVNGELEEQLKL
-205 DQLAILR
+205 LR
-212 DISVETAKNYI
+212 EISVENAQNWIRDNRGEIQDATAFIERENRGGLLPATGY
-223 QEHKAQISRA
+223 AQGVIGLYS
-233 KDFFQNDQSQY
+233 
-244 FSIPGYG
+244 G
-251 AYGIDKTRNN
+251 AYLTADNQIR
-261 AAAKWIEENISRFGF
+261 KWLKDNLGDYGF
-276 YETWD
+276 SSGFTGLTY
-281 AQGGSRKITGTIEE
+281 SLTGTADKL
-295 IIDSYREMYDALE
+295 IDTYTKLYDDLSEYAQSA
-308 RYGEEQVGRQAEQ
+308 GINAENVL
-321 VDDALNYISNQIA
+321 VDISNKIRSI
-334 ALKGSTYDENRS
+334 GNDTYTENRQ
-346 IYEGWLQ
+346 IYDSWLQ

-382 NATDGNKELRDVMIE
+382 NATDGNKELRDAMIE

-464 VLTTNGEYTARRYD
+464 VLSSNGEYTARRYD
-478 KATRQSY
+478 KETRQSY

-501 ALSDEAVQRYLQ
+501 VLSDEAVQRYIQ
-513 AIVDNTTVDQL
+513 AAVDSTAVDQL

-578 AKITDAMTSAGVP
+578 AKITDAMTSVGVP

-603 DADRW
+603 DADQW
-608 DLDLHTAQEAF
+608 DLDLHTAQEAL

-733 TEAYKKFIQQQVYE
+733 TEAYKEFIQQQVYE

-810 LEAIFNIAWDENGLK
+810 LEAIFNAAWDENGLK

-839 TKAAELENAIRSLK
+839 TKAAELENAIRSLNQ
-853 ESGNLDELTQTDF
+853 SGNLDELTQTDF

-933 EGVSFSTLSS
+933 EGVSFSALSS

-976 TLLYQSLIDAMG
+976 TLLYQSLIEAAG
-988 STQALAEADEGLVAM
+988 STQDLANADEALIASL
-1003 MLKEAGVANSAVA
+1003 LKEAGVADATAA
-1016 AHQAVEQAKKDNAT
+1016 AHQAVERAKQDSAIASKVAAAAT
-1030 ASRALSVSSADDINA
+1030 TDDITAIYNECIA
-1045 LVAEGLQCGYT
+1045 LGMT
-1056 KQQLYELYATQ
+1056 KDAIYQVVATQ
-1067 IIFNNTNMDVSQK
+1067 IIFSNTKMDVSQK

-1085 QLAQACGITV
+1085 LLSQTC
-1095 GYINGV
+1095 GV
-1101 ANSIAGMTG
+1101 AIGAVSGVSDAVAGLGGVSADGVSGLAAHYLKT
-1110 WSSRDINRTIDG
+1110 NRAAT
-1122 LVKTGQAANKEAAAQ
+1122 KQQAEQMALNAIYTNKMKA
-1137 MLLSRAYQS
+1137 S
-1146 QIKSTNPFSGI
+1146 NPFKGV
-1157 DFSGLGSG
+1157 DFSSLGSSPSG
-1165 GGGSSATKA
+1165 GGGGTAKTKA

-1382 LLDVTSVTASST
+1382 LLDVTSVTARST

-1489 ELRQQTKDEEDYES
+1489 ELLQQTKDEEDYES

-1546 SLADYIGDYASGKNE
+1546 SLADYIGDYTSGKNE

-1770 STEQM
+1770 STAQM
-1775 QQRTIELIDF
+1775 QDRTIELIDF

-1823 SQSMVFSPSIHVTI
+1823 SQSMVFSPSIRVTI

>member
-1 MYWLVTDT
+1 MIFQVVNGEI
-9 KADLIFKIVD
+9 LISHEITRGVLD
-19 GDISKFRVFKT
+19 DVFKEYISSA
-30 QLGGIFDEYN
+30 QHAGGLTDALKDKI
-40 TAATSAGSLTKE
+40 SA
-52 LQEEIVRLS
+52 LS
-61 GGSLNLQRYLES
+61 GTSVSLRKYLES
-73 LKGSA
+73 LNGSTDATFSGYIKYLA
-78 SASLKGYVAS
+78 SAEAG
-88 LIDAN
+88 
-93 AETVSLKIS
+93 TVKLRAATIA
-102 SMALTAALRIGFTVA
+102 MNAALAIGT
-117 VSAITLAISNY
+117 TLAITAVTSLISRLVSE
-128 AASVREAR
+128 AQEAR
-136 QEAVSAADEAKTLND
+136 QEAMRTAESVREIGESLTDISNQYRELYQASGGAWDESTLNTVKN
-151 SLSELANRYKEL
+151 L
-163 YEASSGKWNE
+163 
-173 DTLKSVRD
+173 
-181 VQSQIVDLV
+181 QQQIVDLV
-190 GDQAGGIDLVNGKLQ
+190 GNQADGVSLVNGELEEQLKL
-205 DQLAILR
+205 LR
-212 DISVETAKNYI
+212 EISVENAQNWIRDNRGEIQDATAFIERENRGGLLPATGY
-223 QEHKAQISRA
+223 AQGVIGLYS
-233 KDFFQNDQSQY
+233 
-244 FSIPGYG
+244 G
-251 AYGIDKTRNN
+251 AYLTADNQIR
-261 AAAKWIEENISRFGF
+261 KWLKDNLGDYGF
-276 YETWD
+276 SSGFTGLTY
-281 AQGGSRKITGTIEE
+281 SLTGTADKL
-295 IIDSYREMYDALE
+295 IDTYTKLYDDLSEYAQSA
-308 RYGEEQVGRQAEQ
+308 GINAENVL
-321 VDDALNYISNQIA
+321 VDISNKIRSI
-334 ALKGSTYDENRS
+334 GNDTYTENRQ
-346 IYEGWLQ
+346 IYDSWLQ

-382 NATDGNKELRDVMIE
+382 NATDGNKELRDAMIE

-464 VLTTNGEYTARRYD
+464 VLSSNGEYTARRYD
-478 KATRQSY
+478 KETRQSY

-501 ALSDEAVQRYLQ
+501 VLSDEAVQRYIQ
-513 AIVDNTTVDQL
+513 AAVDSTAVDQL

-578 AKITDAMTSAGVP
+578 AKITDAMTSVGVP

-603 DADRW
+603 DADQW
-608 DLDLHTAQEAF
+608 DLDLHTAQEAL

-733 TEAYKKFIQQQVYE
+733 TEAYKEFIQQQVYE

-810 LEAIFNIAWDENGLK
+810 LEAIFNAAWDENGLK

-839 TKAAELENAIRSLK
+839 TKAAELENAIRSLNQ
-853 ESGNLDELTQTDF
+853 SGNLDELTQTDF

-933 EGVSFSTLSS
+933 EGVSFSALSS

-976 TLLYQSLIDAMG
+976 TLLYQSLIEAAG
-988 STQALAEADEGLVAM
+988 STQDLANADEALIASL
-1003 MLKEAGVANSAVA
+1003 LKEAGVADATAA
-1016 AHQAVEQAKKDNAT
+1016 AHQAVERAKQDSAIASKVAAAAT
-1030 ASRALSVSSADDINA
+1030 TDDITAIYNECIA
-1045 LVAEGLQCGYT
+1045 LGMT
-1056 KQQLYELYATQ
+1056 KDAIYQVVATQ
-1067 IIFNNTNMDVSQK
+1067 IIFSNTKMDVSQK

-1085 QLAQACGITV
+1085 LLSQTC
-1095 GYINGV
+1095 GV
-1101 ANSIAGMTG
+1101 AIGAVSGVSDAVAGLGGVSADGVSGLAAHYLKT
-1110 WSSRDINRTIDG
+1110 NRAAT
-1122 LVKTGQAANKEAAAQ
+1122 KQQAEQMALNAIYTNKMKA
-1137 MLLSRAYQS
+1137 S
-1146 QIKSTNPFSGI
+1146 NPFKGV
-1157 DFSGLGSG
+1157 DFSSLGSSPSG
-1165 GGGSSATKA
+1165 GGGGTAKTKA

-1382 LLDVTSVTASST
+1382 LLDVTSVTARST

-1489 ELRQQTKDEEDYES
+1489 ELLQQTKDEEDYES

-1546 SLADYIGDYASGKNE
+1546 SLADYIGDYTSGKNE

-1770 STEQM
+1770 STAQM
-1775 QQRTIELIDF
+1775 QDRTIELIDF

-1823 SQSMVFSPSIHVTI
+1823 SQSMVFSPSIRVTI

>member
-1 MYWLVTDT
+1 M
-9 KADLIFKIVD
+9 
-19 GDISKFRVFKT
+19 R
-30 QLGGIFDEYN
+30 
-40 TAATSAGSLTKE
+40 TAE
-52 LQEEIVRLS
+52 
-61 GGSLNLQRYLES
+61 
-73 LKGSA
+73 
-78 SASLKGYVAS
+78 
-88 LIDAN
+88 
-93 AETVSLKIS
+93 
-102 SMALTAALRIGFTVA
+102 
-117 VSAITLAISNY
+117 
-128 AASVREAR
+128 SVREIGESLTDISNQYRELYQASGG
-136 QEAVSAADEAKTLND
+136 VWDESTLNTVKN
-151 SLSELANRYKEL
+151 L
-163 YEASSGKWNE
+163 
-173 DTLKSVRD
+173 
-181 VQSQIVDLV
+181 QQQIVDLV
-190 GDQAGGIDLVNGKLQ
+190 GNQADGVSLVNGELEEQLKL
-205 DQLAILR
+205 LR
-212 DISVETAKNYI
+212 EISVENAQNWIRDNRGEIQDATAFIERENRGGLLPATGY
-223 QEHKAQISRA
+223 AQGVIGLYS
-233 KDFFQNDQSQY
+233 
-244 FSIPGYG
+244 G
-251 AYGIDKTRNN
+251 AYLTADNQIR
-261 AAAKWIEENISRFGF
+261 KWLKDNLGDYGF
-276 YETWD
+276 SSGFTGLTY
-281 AQGGSRKITGTIEE
+281 SLTGTANEL
-295 IIDSYREMYDALE
+295 IDTYTKLYDDLSEYAQSA
-308 RYGEEQVGRQAEQ
+308 GINAENVL
-321 VDDALNYISNQIA
+321 VDISNKIRSI
-334 ALKGSTYDENRS
+334 GNDTYTENRQ
-346 IYEGWLQ
+346 IYDSWLQ

-382 NATDGNKELRDVMIE
+382 NATDGNKELRDAMIE

-464 VLTTNGEYTARRYD
+464 VLSSNGEYTARRYD
-478 KATRQSY
+478 KKTRQFY

-501 ALSDEAVQRYLQ
+501 VLSDEAVQRYLQ
-513 AIVDNTTVDQL
+513 AAVDNTTVDQL

-603 DADRW
+603 DADQW
-608 DLDLHTAQEAF
+608 DIDLHAAQEAL

-631 SFEDLIGTSEMLQ
+631 SFEDLIGMSEILQ

-656 EFLSNGNMGSAKN
+656 EFLSNGNMGSAKDL
-669 FTSYFDAVDEISK
+669 TPYFNAVDEISK

-689 AQKEMLDGGTISSG
+689 AQKEMLDSGTISAG
-703 TATDVYTALV
+703 TAIDVYTALT

-719 LDYLTIEGDQIKLN
+719 LDYLIFEGDQIRLN
-733 TEAYKKFIQQQVYE
+733 TEAYKEFIRWQIYE
-747 KNGVADLSRALA
+747 KSGVAGISRALA

-801 EELQNAIKQ
+801 EELQNAIKP
-810 LEAIFNIAWDENGLK
+810 LEAIFNAAWDESGLK

-853 ESGNLDELTQTDF
+853 QSGNLDELTQTDF

-1030 ASRALSVSSADDINA
+1030 ASKALSVSSADDINA

-1101 ANSIAGMTG
+1101 SNSIAGMTG

-1489 ELRQQTKDEEDYES
+1489 ELLQQTKDEEDYES

-1594 LSIQRIESDWN
+1594 L
-1605 GLYQDIL
+1605 
-1612 AWNLAAGNSIQD
+1612 A
-1624 DIVSAWQLASEAVQR
+1624 
-1639 YGSFVAA
+1639 
-1646 AQATA
+1646 
-1651 AGNSLGDSFSYDY
+1651 
-1664 DQSAGDPAATAAA
+1664 
-1677 NTIVERMKANAAAWH
+1677 
-1692 GASKSEQ
+1692 
-1699 ARLSAE
+1699 
-1705 NEQLAQQLA
+1705 
-1714 QYVGAMPTKDHSGVW
+1714 
-1729 WLNGQKL
+1729 
-1736 FDIYPKY
+1736 
-1743 HQGGVVG
+1743 
-1750 GLQNEKQKEL
+1750 
-1760 LTVLKDGELV
+1760 
-1770 STEQM
+1770 
-1775 QQRTIELIDF
+1775 
-1785 ADNIAKRLK
+1785 
-1794 ALPYMNGF
+1794 
-1802 GSLLK
+1802 
-1807 NDVLTALPKL
+1807 
-1817 TPAQGG
+1817 
-1823 SQSMVFSPSIHVTI
+1823 
-1837 QHNGSVSDSDAEV
+1837 
-1850 YGNKIA
+1850 
-1856 DITLGKLSEAFG
+1856 
-1868 KKGIR
+1868 
-1873 NFSGTL
+1873 
-1879 LKA
+1879 

>member
-1 MYWLVTDT
+1 MYRLVTDT

-30 QLGGIFDEYN
+30 QLGCIFDEYN

-52 LQEEIVRLS
+52 LQKEIVRLS
-61 GGSLNLQRYLES
+61 NGSLDLQHYLES
-73 LKGSA
+73 LDGSA
-78 SASLKGYVAS
+78 SASLKGYIAS

-102 SMALTAALRIGFTVA
+102 SMALTAALNIGFTVA
-117 VSAITLAISNY
+117 VSAIALAISNY

-136 QEAVSAADEAKTLND
+136 QEAISAADEAKTLND

-223 QEHKAQISRA
+223 QEHKAQISSA

-251 AYGIDKTRNN
+251 GYGADKTRNN
-261 AAAKWIEENISRFGF
+261 AAAKWFEENISRFGF

-281 AQGGSRKITGTIEE
+281 AQGGSRKITGTIDE

-321 VDDALNYISNQIA
+321 VDDALTYISNQIA
-334 ALKGSTYDENRS
+334 ALKGNSYDETRS

-368 ADQAAF
+368 SDQAAF

-382 NATDGNKELRDVMIE
+382 NATDGNKELRDAMIE
-397 VVKNAFPEFVQATS
+397 VVKNAFPEFVQATA

-431 KKLKAENEELSKY
+431 KKLKTENEELSKY

-464 VLTTNGEYTARRYD
+464 VLSSNGEYTAPRYD
-478 KATRQSY
+478 KETRQSY

-501 ALSDEAVQRYLQ
+501 VLSDEAVQRYLQ
-513 AIVDNTTVDQL
+513 AAVDNTTVDQL

-603 DADRW
+603 DADQW
-608 DLDLHTAQEAF
+608 DLDLHTAQEAL

-733 TEAYKKFIQQQVYE
+733 TEAYKEFIQQQVYE

-786 VRKQL
+786 ARKQL

-810 LEAIFNIAWDENGLK
+810 LEAIFNAAWDENGLK
-825 SGTEG
+825 SGAEG

-839 TKAAELENAIRSLK
+839 TKAAALENAIRSLK
-853 ESGNLDELTQTDF
+853 QSGNLDELTQTDF

-876 KRWLDA
+876 KRWLDT

-943 IQEAFSGVDGIEDYI
+943 IQEVFSGVDGIEDYI

-1030 ASRALSVSSADDINA
+1030 ASKALSVSSADDINA
-1045 LVAEGLQCGYT
+1045 LVTEGLQCGYT

-1165 GGGSSATKA
+1165 VGGGTAKTKA

-1439 SVQNETKDYKSAL
+1439 SVRNETKDYKSAL

-1489 ELRQQTKDEEDYES
+1489 ELLQQTKDEEDYES

-1546 SLADYIGDYASGKNE
+1546 SLADYIGDYTSGKNE

-1594 LSIQRIESDWN
+1594 L
-1605 GLYQDIL
+1605 
-1612 AWNLAAGNSIQD
+1612 A
-1624 DIVSAWQLASEAVQR
+1624 
-1639 YGSFVAA
+1639 
-1646 AQATA
+1646 
-1651 AGNSLGDSFSYDY
+1651 
-1664 DQSAGDPAATAAA
+1664 
-1677 NTIVERMKANAAAWH
+1677 
-1692 GASKSEQ
+1692 
-1699 ARLSAE
+1699 
-1705 NEQLAQQLA
+1705 
-1714 QYVGAMPTKDHSGVW
+1714 
-1729 WLNGQKL
+1729 
-1736 FDIYPKY
+1736 
-1743 HQGGVVG
+1743 
-1750 GLQNEKQKEL
+1750 
-1760 LTVLKDGELV
+1760 
-1770 STEQM
+1770 
-1775 QQRTIELIDF
+1775 
-1785 ADNIAKRLK
+1785 
-1794 ALPYMNGF
+1794 
-1802 GSLLK
+1802 
-1807 NDVLTALPKL
+1807 
-1817 TPAQGG
+1817 
-1823 SQSMVFSPSIHVTI
+1823 
-1837 QHNGSVSDSDAEV
+1837 
-1850 YGNKIA
+1850 
-1856 DITLGKLSEAFG
+1856 
-1868 KKGIR
+1868 
-1873 NFSGTL
+1873 
-1879 LKA
+1879 

>member
-1 MYWLVTDT
+1 MFLNVAEKIRPLR
-9 KADLIFKIVD
+9 KAI
-19 GDISKFRVFKT
+19 
-30 QLGGIFDEYN
+30 DEYKAMLM
-40 TAATSAGSLTKE
+40 AAGKRTDSLKQSMIGLAGSNTKLE
-52 LQEEIVRLS
+52 GYFS
-61 GGSLNLQRYLES
+61 SLGDTSR
-73 LKGSA
+73 
-78 SASLKGYVAS
+78 ASLKGYAGYLALAEGKTLALKAATLALNAALQFGISMLVSYGINRIIEEKQKIEDARKAAAESAAEFQETSAS
-88 LIDAN
+88 LHDLIEQYKTLYS
-93 AETVSLKIS
+93 ETGG
-102 SMALTAALRIGFTVA
+102 TWDTT
-117 VSAITLAISNY
+117 TLA
-128 AASVREAR
+128 SV
-136 QEAVSAADEAKTLND
+136 QNI
-151 SLSELANRYKEL
+151 
-163 YEASSGKWNE
+163 
-173 DTLKSVRD
+173 
-181 VQSQIVDLV
+181 QQQITDLV
-190 GDQAGGIDLVNGKLQ
+190 GDQAEGIELVNGAL
-205 DQLAILR
+205 DEQLALLR
-212 DISVETAKNYI
+212 NIDV
-223 QEHKAQISRA
+223 QQAQTWQLENKDVVSRA
-233 KDFFQNDQSQY
+233 SKY
-244 FSIPGYG
+244 FGRKHTVSVMDSVNPDSAVLEWIN
-251 AYGIDKTRNN
+251 KN
-261 AAAKWIEENISRFGF
+261 AAKYKPVLTDRGALQNTDLTGSWDDIVSTLEQMYSDLDAYARSHNQTDKFSDSLASISEQIRALKTDE
-276 YETWD
+276 YNEY
-281 AQGGSRKITGTIEE
+281 K
-295 IIDSYREMYDALE
+295 DALAQW
-308 RYGEEQVGRQAEQ
+308 YK
-321 VDDALNYISNQIA
+321 S
-334 ALKGSTYDENRS
+334 
-346 IYEGWLQ
+346 
-353 NEAIVSQADVLKNGF
+353 EAIIQQSNGQYSNVLQTGF

-382 NATDGNKELRDVMIE
+382 NATDGNKELRDAMIE

-420 ASGIDYLIEKY
+420 ASGIDYLIERY
-431 KKLKAENEELSKY
+431 KTY
-444 GSVDLT
+444 GSVTIFRKLINESET
-450 NRPQVQMDDGSVAT
+450 LQSVLDGM
-464 VLTTNGEYTARRYD
+464 
-478 KATRQSY
+478 K
-485 NQDVIIHYTPI
+485 P
-496 LPDGE
+496 
-501 ALSDEAVQRYLQ
+501 
-513 AIVDNTTVDQL
+513 
-524 IGLDAKYNGIILK
+524 
-537 VDTDFDF
+537 
-544 TLSDEQKDKLWDAI
+544 
-558 GDAYDELSGV
+558 
-568 YAQGGLEGLT
+568 
-578 AKITDAMTSAGVP
+578 
-591 IEDAA
+591 
-596 KYLAALF
+596 
-603 DADRW
+603 
-608 DLDLHTAQEAF
+608 
-619 YGMQYAAYGTGT
+619 
-631 SFEDLIGTSEMLQ
+631 
-644 RVLAGMTIPEAL
+644 PEAL
-656 EFLSNGNMGSAKN
+656 EFLSDFLSDGNMGSAKD

-689 AQKEMLDGGTISSG
+689 AQKEMLDSGTISAG
-703 TATDVYTALV
+703 TATDVYTALT

-733 TEAYKKFIQQQVYE
+733 TEAYKEFIRQQVYE

-759 EELALQEEL
+759 EELALREQYTVAMRE
-768 KDAERNAYLTG
+768 ASASG
-779 GLDEAVR
+779 GLDKAR
-786 VRKQL
+786 SIQKQL
-791 RDLEAEYGTV
+791 QALEAEYGTV

-853 ESGNLDELTQTDF
+853 QAGNLDELTQTDF

-1030 ASRALSVSSADDINA
+1030 ASKALSVSSADDINA

-1165 GGGSSATKA
+1165 GGGGTAKTKA

-1489 ELRQQTKDEEDYES
+1489 ELLQQTKDEEDYES

-1546 SLADYIGDYASGKNE
+1546 SLADYIGDYTSGKNE

-1770 STEQM
+1770 STAQM
-1775 QQRTIELIDF
+1775 QERTIELIDF

-1823 SQSMVFSPSIHVTI
+1823 SQSMVFSPSIRVTI

>member
-1 MYWLVTDT
+1 MVIPYVR
-9 KADLIFKIVD
+9 LIFQVVNGEILTSHEITRGVLD
-19 GDISKFRVFKT
+19 DVFKEYISSA
-30 QLGGIFDEYN
+30 QQAGGLTDALKDKI
-40 TAATSAGSLTKE
+40 SA
-52 LQEEIVRLS
+52 LS
-61 GGSLNLQRYLES
+61 GTSVSLRKYLES
-73 LKGSA
+73 LNGSTDATFSGYIKYLA
-78 SASLKGYVAS
+78 SAEAG
-88 LIDAN
+88 
-93 AETVSLKIS
+93 TVKLRAATIA
-102 SMALTAALRIGFTVA
+102 MNAALAIGT
-117 VSAITLAISNY
+117 TLAITAVTSLISRWSSE
-128 AASVREAR
+128 AQEAR
-136 QEAVSAADEAKTLND
+136 QEAMRTAESVREIGESLTDISNQYRELYQASGGVWDESTLNTVKN
-151 SLSELANRYKEL
+151 L
-163 YEASSGKWNE
+163 
-173 DTLKSVRD
+173 
-181 VQSQIVDLV
+181 QQQIVDLV
-190 GDQAGGIDLVNGKLQ
+190 GNQADGVSLVNGELEEQLKL
-205 DQLAILR
+205 LR
-212 DISVETAKNYI
+212 EISVENAQNWIRDNRGEIQDATAFIERENRGGLLPATGY
-223 QEHKAQISRA
+223 AQGVIGLYS
-233 KDFFQNDQSQY
+233 
-244 FSIPGYG
+244 G
-251 AYGIDKTRNN
+251 AYLTADNQIR
-261 AAAKWIEENISRFGF
+261 KWLKDNLGDYGF
-276 YETWD
+276 SSGFAGLTY
-281 AQGGSRKITGTIEE
+281 SLTGTADEL
-295 IIDSYREMYDALE
+295 IDTYTKLYDDLSEYAQSA
-308 RYGEEQVGRQAEQ
+308 GINAENVL
-321 VDDALNYISNQIA
+321 VDISNKIRSI
-334 ALKGSTYDENRS
+334 GNDTYTENRQ
-346 IYEGWLQ
+346 IYDSWLQ

-382 NATDGNKELRDVMIE
+382 NATGGNKELRDAMIE

-411 SAADGAEKQ
+411 NAADGAEKQ
-420 ASGIDYLIEKY
+420 ASGIDYLIERY
-431 KKLKAENEELSKY
+431 KTY
-444 GSVDLT
+444 GSATIFRKLIDASETLQSVL
-450 NRPQVQMDDGSVAT
+450 DGMKPT
-464 VLTTNGEYTARRYD
+464 
-478 KATRQSY
+478 
-485 NQDVIIHYTPI
+485 
-496 LPDGE
+496 
-501 ALSDEAVQRYLQ
+501 
-513 AIVDNTTVDQL
+513 
-524 IGLDAKYNGIILK
+524 
-537 VDTDFDF
+537 
-544 TLSDEQKDKLWDAI
+544 
-558 GDAYDELSGV
+558 
-568 YAQGGLEGLT
+568 
-578 AKITDAMTSAGVP
+578 
-591 IEDAA
+591 
-596 KYLAALF
+596 
-603 DADRW
+603 
-608 DLDLHTAQEAF
+608 
-619 YGMQYAAYGTGT
+619 
-631 SFEDLIGTSEMLQ
+631 
-644 RVLAGMTIPEAL
+644 EAL
-656 EFLSNGNMGSAKN
+656 EFLSDFLSDGNMGSAKD
-669 FTSYFDAVDEISK
+669 FTPYFDAVDEISK
-682 LQKQLTD
+682 LQKQLID
-689 AQKEMLDGGTISSG
+689 AQKEMLDSGTISSG
-703 TATDVYTALV
+703 TATDVYTALT

-733 TEAYKKFIQQQVYE
+733 TEAYKEFIRQQVYE

-768 KDAERNAYLTG
+768 KEAERNAYLTG

-853 ESGNLDELTQTDF
+853 RAGNLDELTQTDF

-882 YSKGQITATRLLGI
+882 YNKGQITAARLLGI

-976 TLLYQSLIDAMG
+976 TLLYQSLIEAAG
-988 STQALAEADEGLVAM
+988 STQDLANADETLIASL
-1003 MLKEAGVANSAVA
+1003 LKEAGVADATAA
-1016 AHQAVEQAKKDNAT
+1016 AHQAVERAKQDSAIASKVAAAAT
-1030 ASRALSVSSADDINA
+1030 TDDITAIYNECIA
-1045 LVAEGLQCGYT
+1045 LGMT
-1056 KQQLYELYATQ
+1056 KDAIYQVVATQ
-1067 IIFNNTNMDVSQK
+1067 IIFSNTKMDVSQK

-1085 QLAQACGITV
+1085 LLSQTC
-1095 GYINGV
+1095 GV
-1101 ANSIAGMTG
+1101 AIGAVSGVSDAVAGLGGVSADGVSGLAAHYLKT
-1110 WSSRDINRTIDG
+1110 NRAAT
-1122 LVKTGQAANKEAAAQ
+1122 KQQAEQMALSAIYTNKMKA
-1137 MLLSRAYQS
+1137 S
-1146 QIKSTNPFSGI
+1146 NPFKGV
-1157 DFSGLGSG
+1157 DFSSLGSSSSG
-1165 GGGSSATKA
+1165 GGGGTSKTKA

-1307 STGVISID
+1307 STGVISVD

-1477 RDAYQALIDKKK
+1477 RDA
-1489 ELRQQTKDEEDYES
+1489 
-1503 NVSKK
+1503 
-1508 LKEISRIQ
+1508 
-1516 DQINRLSLDDS
+1516 
-1527 REAAAKRASLEEE
+1527 
-1540 LADLQE
+1540 
-1546 SLADYIGDYASGKNE
+1546 
-1561 ETLDKAAEDYSQ
+1561 
-1573 YIDERIKKV
+1573 
-1582 EDEVSSEEKIYR
+1582 
-1594 LSIQRIESDWN
+1594 
-1605 GLYQDIL
+1605 
-1612 AWNLAAGNSIQD
+1612 
-1624 DIVSAWQLASEAVQR
+1624 
-1639 YGSFVAA
+1639 
-1646 AQATA
+1646 
-1651 AGNSLGDSFSYDY
+1651 
-1664 DQSAGDPAATAAA
+1664 
-1677 NTIVERMKANAAAWH
+1677 
-1692 GASKSEQ
+1692 
-1699 ARLSAE
+1699 
-1705 NEQLAQQLA
+1705 
-1714 QYVGAMPTKDHSGVW
+1714 
-1729 WLNGQKL
+1729 
-1736 FDIYPKY
+1736 
-1743 HQGGVVG
+1743 
-1750 GLQNEKQKEL
+1750 
-1760 LTVLKDGELV
+1760 
-1770 STEQM
+1770 
-1775 QQRTIELIDF
+1775 
-1785 ADNIAKRLK
+1785 
-1794 ALPYMNGF
+1794 
-1802 GSLLK
+1802 
-1807 NDVLTALPKL
+1807 
-1817 TPAQGG
+1817 
-1823 SQSMVFSPSIHVTI
+1823 
-1837 QHNGSVSDSDAEV
+1837 
-1850 YGNKIA
+1850 
-1856 DITLGKLSEAFG
+1856 
-1868 KKGIR
+1868 
-1873 NFSGTL
+1873 
-1879 LKA
+1879 

>member
-1 MYWLVTDT
+1 MYRLVTDT

-30 QLGGIFDEYN
+30 QLGCIFDEYN
-40 TAATSAGSLTKE
+40 TAATSAGSLTNE
-52 LQEEIVRLS
+52 LQKEIVRLS
-61 GGSLNLQRYLES
+61 NGSLDLQHYLES
-73 LKGSA
+73 LDGSA
-78 SASLKGYVAS
+78 SASLKGYIAS

-102 SMALTAALRIGFTVA
+102 SMALNAALKIGFTVA
-117 VSAITLAISNY
+117 VSAIALAISNY

-223 QEHKAQISRA
+223 QEHKAQISSA

-251 AYGIDKTRNN
+251 GYGADKTRNN
-261 AAAKWIEENISRFGF
+261 AAAKWFEENISRFGF

-281 AQGGSRKITGTIEE
+281 AQGGSRKITGTIDE

-382 NATDGNKELRDVMIE
+382 NATDGNKELRDAMIE

-420 ASGIDYLIEKY
+420 ASGIDYLIERY
-431 KKLKAENEELSKY
+431 KTY
-444 GSVDLT
+444 GSVTIFRKLINASET
-450 NRPQVQMDDGSVAT
+450 LQSVLDGM
-464 VLTTNGEYTARRYD
+464 
-478 KATRQSY
+478 K
-485 NQDVIIHYTPI
+485 P
-496 LPDGE
+496 
-501 ALSDEAVQRYLQ
+501 
-513 AIVDNTTVDQL
+513 
-524 IGLDAKYNGIILK
+524 
-537 VDTDFDF
+537 
-544 TLSDEQKDKLWDAI
+544 
-558 GDAYDELSGV
+558 
-568 YAQGGLEGLT
+568 
-578 AKITDAMTSAGVP
+578 
-591 IEDAA
+591 
-596 KYLAALF
+596 
-603 DADRW
+603 
-608 DLDLHTAQEAF
+608 
-619 YGMQYAAYGTGT
+619 
-631 SFEDLIGTSEMLQ
+631 
-644 RVLAGMTIPEAL
+644 PEAL
-656 EFLSNGNMGSAKN
+656 EFLSDFLSDGNMGSAKD

-689 AQKEMLDGGTISSG
+689 AQKEMLDSGTISAG
-703 TATDVYTALV
+703 TATDVYTALT

-733 TEAYKKFIQQQVYE
+733 TETYKEFIRQQVYE

-759 EELALQEEL
+759 EELALREQYTVAMREA
-768 KDAERNAYLTG
+768 DASG
-779 GLDEAVR
+779 GLDKAQNIQ
-786 VRKQL
+786 KQL

-810 LEAIFNIAWDENGLK
+810 LEAIFNAAWDENGFK
-825 SGTEG
+825 SGAEG

-839 TKAAELENAIRSLK
+839 TKAAELENAIRSLNQA
-853 ESGNLDELTQTDF
+853 GNLDKLTQTDF

-976 TLLYQSLIDAMG
+976 TLLYQSLIEAAG
-988 STQALAEADEGLVAM
+988 STQDLANADETLIASL
-1003 MLKEAGVANSAVA
+1003 LKEAGVADATAA
-1016 AHQAVEQAKKDNAT
+1016 AHQAVERAKQDSAIASKVAAAAT
-1030 ASRALSVSSADDINA
+1030 TDDITAIYNECIA
-1045 LVAEGLQCGYT
+1045 LGMT
-1056 KQQLYELYATQ
+1056 KDAIYQVVATQ
-1067 IIFNNTNMDVSQK
+1067 IIFSNTKMDVSQK

-1085 QLAQACGITV
+1085 LLSQTC
-1095 GYINGV
+1095 GV
-1101 ANSIAGMTG
+1101 AIGAVSGVSDAVAGLGGVSAEGVSGLAAHYLKT
-1110 WSSRDINRTIDG
+1110 NRAAT
-1122 LVKTGQAANKEAAAQ
+1122 KQQAEQMALNAIYTNKMKA
-1137 MLLSRAYQS
+1137 S
-1146 QIKSTNPFSGI
+1146 NPFKGV
-1157 DFSGLGSG
+1157 DFSSLGSSPSG
-1165 GGGSSATKA
+1165 GGGGTAKTKA

-1237 AYYRSKGMSDAVIEQ
+1237 VYYRSKGMSDAVIEQ

-1489 ELRQQTKDEEDYES
+1489 ELLQQTKDEEDYES

-1546 SLADYIGDYASGKNE
+1546 SLADYIGDYTSGKNE

-1582 EDEVSSEEKIYR
+1582 EDEISSEEKLYR
-1594 LSIQRIESDWN
+1594 AAIERINSDWG

-1612 AWNLAAGNSIQD
+1612 DWNYKAGSSIESE
-1624 DIVSAWQLASEAVQR
+1624 IIEKWALASEAVQR

-1775 QQRTIELIDF
+1775 QERTIELIDF

-1823 SQSMVFSPSIHVTI
+1823 SQSMVFSPSIRVTI

>member
-1 MYWLVTDT
+1 MLLHLILQLVAAIT
-9 KADLIFKIVD
+9 DLIFLITD
-19 GDISKFRVFKT
+19 GQLTTQIEKAKNVFHE
-30 QLGGIFDEYN
+30 FN
-40 TAATSAGSLTKE
+40 TAARAAGTQTDELKDKITALAGGNAKLEKYFNSLGTAGE
-52 LQEEIVRLS
+52 
-61 GGSLNLQRYLES
+61 
-73 LKGSA
+73 
-78 SASLKGYVAS
+78 ASLKGYIGYLIRAEGKTLALKAATLALNAALQFGISMLVSLAINGVAKAVQAVEDARKAAVESAKEFQETSAS
-88 LIDAN
+88 LHGLVEQYKSLYS
-93 AETVSLKIS
+93 ETGG
-102 SMALTAALRIGFTVA
+102 TWDTT
-117 VSAITLAISNY
+117 TLA
-128 AASVREAR
+128 SV
-136 QEAVSAADEAKTLND
+136 QNI
-151 SLSELANRYKEL
+151 
-163 YEASSGKWNE
+163 
-173 DTLKSVRD
+173 
-181 VQSQIVDLV
+181 QQQITDLV
-190 GDQAGGIDLVNGKLQ
+190 GDQAKGIELVNGALDEQLALLRNIDAQQAQTWQETNQDAVRRAQKYLDRQRNSTFAYPASNEGRDWLAQNREKYGFASTNQNNKLVGTVEELIAVYTQMYKDLDTYARDNDLQ
-205 DQLAILR
+205 DQVSGLLATFSEKLR
-212 DISVETAKNYI
+212 ELKSDEYNEYKDVL
-223 QEHKAQISRA
+223 AQWYKS
-233 KDFFQNDQSQY
+233 
-244 FSIPGYG
+244 
-251 AYGIDKTRNN
+251 
-261 AAAKWIEENISRFGF
+261 
-276 YETWD
+276 
-281 AQGGSRKITGTIEE
+281 
-295 IIDSYREMYDALE
+295 
-308 RYGEEQVGRQAEQ
+308 
-321 VDDALNYISNQIA
+321 
-334 ALKGSTYDENRS
+334 
-346 IYEGWLQ
+346 
-353 NEAIVSQADVLKNGF
+353 EAIIQQSNGQYSNVLQTGF
-368 ADQAAF
+368 SDQAAF

-382 NATDGNKELRDVMIE
+382 SATGGNKELRDAMIE

-464 VLTTNGEYTARRYD
+464 VLSSNGEYTARRYD
-478 KATRQSY
+478 KETRQSY

-501 ALSDEAVQRYLQ
+501 VLSDEAVQRYLQ
-513 AIVDNTTVDQL
+513 AAVDNTAVDQL

-603 DADRW
+603 DADQW

-733 TEAYKKFIQQQVYE
+733 TEAYKEFIQQQVYE

-759 EELALQEEL
+759 EELALREQFT
-768 KDAERNAYLTG
+768 DAMREASASG
-779 GLDEAVR
+779 GLDKAR
-786 VRKQL
+786 SIQKQL
-791 RDLEAEYGTV
+791 QALEAEYGTV

-810 LEAIFNIAWDENGLK
+810 LEAIFNAAWDENGLK
-825 SGTEG
+825 SGAEG

-839 TKAAELENAIRSLK
+839 TKAAELENAIRSLNQ
-853 ESGNLDELTQTDF
+853 SGNLDELTQTDF

-976 TLLYQSLIDAMG
+976 TLMYQSLIEAAG
-988 STQALAEADEGLVAM
+988 STQDLANADEALIASL
-1003 MLKEAGVANSAVA
+1003 LKEAGVADATAA
-1016 AHQAVEQAKKDNAT
+1016 AHQAVERAKQDSAIASKVAAAAT
-1030 ASRALSVSSADDINA
+1030 TDDITAIYNECIA
-1045 LVAEGLQCGYT
+1045 LGMT
-1056 KQQLYELYATQ
+1056 KDAIYQVVATQ
-1067 IIFNNTNMDVSQK
+1067 IIFSNTKMDVSQK

-1085 QLAQACGITV
+1085 LLSQTC
-1095 GYINGV
+1095 GV
-1101 ANSIAGMTG
+1101 AIGAVSGVSDAVAGLGGVSAEGVSGLAAHYLKT
-1110 WSSRDINRTIDG
+1110 NRAAT
-1122 LVKTGQAANKEAAAQ
+1122 KQQAEQMALNAIYTNKMKA
-1137 MLLSRAYQS
+1137 S
-1146 QIKSTNPFSGI
+1146 NPFKGV
-1157 DFSGLGSG
+1157 DFSSLGSSPSG
-1165 GGGSSATKA
+1165 GGGGTAKTKA

-1464 YEHEQMVDALEDQ
+1464 YEHEQMVEALQKQSEE
-1477 RDAYQALIDKKK
+1477 YSNLISKKK
-1489 ELRQQTKDEEDYES
+1489 ELLQQTKDEEDYES

-1546 SLADYIGDYASGKNE
+1546 SLADYIGDYTSGKNE

-1594 LSIQRIESDWN
+1594 L
-1605 GLYQDIL
+1605 
-1612 AWNLAAGNSIQD
+1612 A
-1624 DIVSAWQLASEAVQR
+1624 
-1639 YGSFVAA
+1639 
-1646 AQATA
+1646 
-1651 AGNSLGDSFSYDY
+1651 
-1664 DQSAGDPAATAAA
+1664 
-1677 NTIVERMKANAAAWH
+1677 
-1692 GASKSEQ
+1692 
-1699 ARLSAE
+1699 
-1705 NEQLAQQLA
+1705 
-1714 QYVGAMPTKDHSGVW
+1714 
-1729 WLNGQKL
+1729 
-1736 FDIYPKY
+1736 
-1743 HQGGVVG
+1743 
-1750 GLQNEKQKEL
+1750 
-1760 LTVLKDGELV
+1760 
-1770 STEQM
+1770 
-1775 QQRTIELIDF
+1775 
-1785 ADNIAKRLK
+1785 
-1794 ALPYMNGF
+1794 
-1802 GSLLK
+1802 
-1807 NDVLTALPKL
+1807 
-1817 TPAQGG
+1817 
-1823 SQSMVFSPSIHVTI
+1823 
-1837 QHNGSVSDSDAEV
+1837 
-1850 YGNKIA
+1850 
-1856 DITLGKLSEAFG
+1856 
-1868 KKGIR
+1868 
-1873 NFSGTL
+1873 
-1879 LKA
+1879 

>member
-1 MYWLVTDT
+1 MNPVKDAVHQYNAMLKVAGKRTNLLEQQISKLAGTGT
-9 KADLIFKIVD
+9 KLESYFKSLGKTGQASVAGYIGYLIKAQGKTLALKAATLALNAAIQFGLSMLASLAINKIV
-19 GDISKFRVFKT
+19 
-30 QLGGIFDEYN
+30 
-40 TAATSAGSLTKE
+40 
-52 LQEEIVRLS
+52 
-61 GGSLNLQRYLES
+61 
-73 LKGSA
+73 
-78 SASLKGYVAS
+78 
-88 LIDAN
+88 
-93 AETVSLKIS
+93 
-102 SMALTAALRIGFTVA
+102 
-117 VSAITLAISNY
+117 
-128 AASVREAR
+128 
-136 QEAVSAADEAKTLND
+136 
-151 SLSELANRYKEL
+151 ELANAAKEAREAAADAAGDTQEMQSSLSDLTERYKQL
-163 YEASSGKWNE
+163 YEAKNGHW
-173 DTLKSVRD
+173 DTESLVSVRD
-181 VQSQIVDLV
+181 LEQQIVDLV
-190 GDQAGGIDLVNGKLQ
+190 GEHGHNIDLVNGKLNE
-205 DQLAILR
+205 QLGILR
-212 DISVETAKNYI
+212 DISVEEASKYLRDYNSGI
-223 QEHKAQISRA
+223 QSSKKYLSKERTS
-233 KDFFQNDQSQY
+233 
-244 FSIPGYG
+244 SIGSGGVLSDNPGT
-251 AYGIDKTRNN
+251 IWMRENFDK
-261 AAAKWIEENISRFGF
+261 FGF
-276 YETWD
+276 TTTST
-281 AQGGSRKITGTIEE
+281 GGYQITGTIDE
-295 IIDSYREMYDALE
+295 IIDAYTKMYDELD
-308 RYGEEQVGRQAEQ
+308 RYAREHRISDDVAEDLTRIS
-321 VDDALNYISNQIA
+321 VELDSLRTDEYIKA
-334 ALKGSTYDENRS
+334 KEA
-346 IYEGWLQ
+346 YEGWLQ

-382 NATDGNKELRDVMIE
+382 NATGGNKELRDAMIE

-411 SAADGAEKQ
+411 SATNGAEKQ

-464 VLTTNGEYTARRYD
+464 VLSSNGEYTARRYD
-478 KATRQSY
+478 KKTRQFY

-501 ALSDEAVQRYLQ
+501 VLSDEAVQRYLQ
-513 AIVDNTTVDQL
+513 AAVDNTTVDQL

-578 AKITDAMTSAGVP
+578 AKITDAMTSVGVP

-603 DADRW
+603 DADQW
-608 DLDLHTAQEAF
+608 DLDLHTAQEAL

-689 AQKEMLDGGTISSG
+689 AQKEMLDSGTISAG
-703 TATDVYTALV
+703 TAIDVYTALT

-719 LDYLTIEGDQIKLN
+719 LDYLIFEGDQIRLN
-733 TEAYKKFIQQQVYE
+733 TEAYKEFIRWQIYE
-747 KNGVADLSRALA
+747 KSGVAGISRALA

-801 EELQNAIKQ
+801 EELQNAIKP
-810 LEAIFNIAWDENGLK
+810 LEAIFNAAWDESGLK

-853 ESGNLDELTQTDF
+853 QSGNLDELTQTDF

-1030 ASRALSVSSADDINA
+1030 ASKALSVSSADDINA

-1101 ANSIAGMTG
+1101 SNSIAGMTG

-1489 ELRQQTKDEEDYES
+1489 ELLQQTKDEEDYES

-1546 SLADYIGDYASGKNE
+1546 SLADYIGDYTSGKNE

-1573 YIDERIKKV
+1573 HIDERIKKV

-1594 LSIQRIESDWN
+1594 L
-1605 GLYQDIL
+1605 
-1612 AWNLAAGNSIQD
+1612 A
-1624 DIVSAWQLASEAVQR
+1624 
-1639 YGSFVAA
+1639 
-1646 AQATA
+1646 
-1651 AGNSLGDSFSYDY
+1651 
-1664 DQSAGDPAATAAA
+1664 
-1677 NTIVERMKANAAAWH
+1677 
-1692 GASKSEQ
+1692 
-1699 ARLSAE
+1699 
-1705 NEQLAQQLA
+1705 
-1714 QYVGAMPTKDHSGVW
+1714 
-1729 WLNGQKL
+1729 
-1736 FDIYPKY
+1736 
-1743 HQGGVVG
+1743 
-1750 GLQNEKQKEL
+1750 
-1760 LTVLKDGELV
+1760 
-1770 STEQM
+1770 
-1775 QQRTIELIDF
+1775 
-1785 ADNIAKRLK
+1785 
-1794 ALPYMNGF
+1794 
-1802 GSLLK
+1802 
-1807 NDVLTALPKL
+1807 
-1817 TPAQGG
+1817 
-1823 SQSMVFSPSIHVTI
+1823 
-1837 QHNGSVSDSDAEV
+1837 
-1850 YGNKIA
+1850 
-1856 DITLGKLSEAFG
+1856 
-1868 KKGIR
+1868 
-1873 NFSGTL
+1873 
-1879 LKA
+1879 

>member
-1 MYWLVTDT
+1 MYRLVTDT

-30 QLGGIFDEYN
+30 QLGCIFDEYN
-40 TAATSAGSLTKE
+40 TAATSAGSLTNE
-52 LQEEIVRLS
+52 LQKEIVRLS
-61 GGSLNLQRYLES
+61 NGSLDLQHYLES
-73 LKGSA
+73 LDGSA
-78 SASLKGYVAS
+78 SASLKGYIAS

-102 SMALTAALRIGFTVA
+102 SMALNAALKIGFTVA
-117 VSAITLAISNY
+117 VSAIALAISNY

-223 QEHKAQISRA
+223 QEHKAQISSA

-251 AYGIDKTRNN
+251 GYGADKTRNN
-261 AAAKWIEENISRFGF
+261 AAAKWFEENISRFGF

-281 AQGGSRKITGTIEE
+281 AQGGSRKITGTIDE

-382 NATDGNKELRDVMIE
+382 NATDGNKELRDAMIE

-420 ASGIDYLIEKY
+420 ASGIDYLIERY
-431 KKLKAENEELSKY
+431 KTY
-444 GSVDLT
+444 GSVTIFRKLIDASETL
-450 NRPQVQMDDGSVAT
+450 QSVLDGM
-464 VLTTNGEYTARRYD
+464 
-478 KATRQSY
+478 K
-485 NQDVIIHYTPI
+485 P
-496 LPDGE
+496 
-501 ALSDEAVQRYLQ
+501 
-513 AIVDNTTVDQL
+513 
-524 IGLDAKYNGIILK
+524 
-537 VDTDFDF
+537 
-544 TLSDEQKDKLWDAI
+544 
-558 GDAYDELSGV
+558 
-568 YAQGGLEGLT
+568 
-578 AKITDAMTSAGVP
+578 
-591 IEDAA
+591 
-596 KYLAALF
+596 
-603 DADRW
+603 
-608 DLDLHTAQEAF
+608 
-619 YGMQYAAYGTGT
+619 
-631 SFEDLIGTSEMLQ
+631 
-644 RVLAGMTIPEAL
+644 PEAL
-656 EFLSNGNMGSAKN
+656 EFLSDFLSDGNMGSAKD

-689 AQKEMLDGGTISSG
+689 AQKEMLDSGTISAG
-703 TATDVYTALV
+703 TATDVYTALT

-733 TEAYKKFIQQQVYE
+733 TEAYKEFIRQQVYE

-759 EELALQEEL
+759 EELALREQYTVAMRE
-768 KDAERNAYLTG
+768 ASASG
-779 GLDEAVR
+779 GLDKAR
-786 VRKQL
+786 SIQKQL
-791 RDLEAEYGTV
+791 QALEAEYGTV

-825 SGTEG
+825 NGAEG

-839 TKAAELENAIRSLK
+839 TKAAELENAIRSLNQA
-853 ESGNLDELTQTDF
+853 GNLDKLTQTDF

-933 EGVSFSTLSS
+933 EGVSFSALSS

-976 TLLYQSLIDAMG
+976 TLLYQSLIEAAG
-988 STQALAEADEGLVAM
+988 STQDLANADEALIASL
-1003 MLKEAGVANSAVA
+1003 LKEAGVADATAA
-1016 AHQAVEQAKKDNAT
+1016 AHQAVERAKQDSAIASKVAAAAT
-1030 ASRALSVSSADDINA
+1030 TDDITAIYNECIA
-1045 LVAEGLQCGYT
+1045 LGMT
-1056 KQQLYELYATQ
+1056 KDAIYQVVATQ
-1067 IIFNNTNMDVSQK
+1067 IIFSNTKMDVSQK

-1085 QLAQACGITV
+1085 LLSQTC
-1095 GYINGV
+1095 GV
-1101 ANSIAGMTG
+1101 AIGAVSGVSDAVAGLGGVSAEGVSGLAAHYLKT
-1110 WSSRDINRTIDG
+1110 NRAAT
-1122 LVKTGQAANKEAAAQ
+1122 KQQAEQMALNAIYTNKMKA
-1137 MLLSRAYQS
+1137 S
-1146 QIKSTNPFSGI
+1146 NPFKGV
-1157 DFSGLGSG
+1157 DFSSLGSSPSG
-1165 GGGSSATKA
+1165 GGGGTAKTKA

-1489 ELRQQTKDEEDYES
+1489 ELLQQTKDEEDYES

-1546 SLADYIGDYASGKNE
+1546 SLADYIGDYTSGKNE

-1573 YIDERIKKV
+1573 YIDERVKKV
-1582 EDEVSSEEKIYR
+1582 EDEISSEEKLYR
-1594 LSIQRIESDWN
+1594 AAIERINSDWG

-1612 AWNLAAGNSIQD
+1612 DWNYKAGSSIESE
-1624 DIVSAWQLASEAVQR
+1624 IIEKWALASEAVQR

-1651 AGNSLGDSFSYDY
+1651 AGNNLGDSFSYDY

-1770 STEQM
+1770 STAQM
-1775 QQRTIELIDF
+1775 QERTIELIDF

-1823 SQSMVFSPSIHVTI
+1823 SQSMVFSPSIWVTI

>member
-1 MYWLVTDT
+1 MYRLVTDT

-30 QLGGIFDEYN
+30 QLGCIFDEYN
-40 TAATSAGSLTKE
+40 TAATSAGSLTQE
-52 LQEEIVRLS
+52 LQKEIVRLS
-61 GGSLNLQRYLES
+61 NGSLDLQHYLES
-73 LKGSA
+73 LDGSA
-78 SASLKGYVAS
+78 SASLRGYIAS

-102 SMALTAALRIGFTVA
+102 SMALTAALKIGFTVA
-117 VSAITLAISNY
+117 VSAIALAISNY

-136 QEAVSAADEAKTLND
+136 QEAISAADEAKTLND

-223 QEHKAQISRA
+223 QEHKAQISSA

-251 AYGIDKTRNN
+251 GYGADKTRNN
-261 AAAKWIEENISRFGF
+261 AAAKWFEENISRFGF

-321 VDDALNYISNQIA
+321 VDDALTYISNQIA
-334 ALKGSTYDENRS
+334 ALKGSTYDETRS

-382 NATDGNKELRDVMIE
+382 NATDGNKELRDAMIE

-420 ASGIDYLIEKY
+420 ASGIDYLIERY
-431 KKLKAENEELSKY
+431 KTY
-444 GSVDLT
+444 GSVTIFRKLIDASETL
-450 NRPQVQMDDGSVAT
+450 QSVLDGM
-464 VLTTNGEYTARRYD
+464 
-478 KATRQSY
+478 K
-485 NQDVIIHYTPI
+485 P
-496 LPDGE
+496 
-501 ALSDEAVQRYLQ
+501 
-513 AIVDNTTVDQL
+513 
-524 IGLDAKYNGIILK
+524 
-537 VDTDFDF
+537 
-544 TLSDEQKDKLWDAI
+544 
-558 GDAYDELSGV
+558 
-568 YAQGGLEGLT
+568 
-578 AKITDAMTSAGVP
+578 
-591 IEDAA
+591 
-596 KYLAALF
+596 
-603 DADRW
+603 
-608 DLDLHTAQEAF
+608 
-619 YGMQYAAYGTGT
+619 
-631 SFEDLIGTSEMLQ
+631 
-644 RVLAGMTIPEAL
+644 PEAL
-656 EFLSNGNMGSAKN
+656 EFLSDFLSDGNMGSAKD
-669 FTSYFDAVDEISK
+669 FTSYFDAVDEITK

-689 AQKEMLDGGTISSG
+689 AQKEMLDSGTISAG
-703 TATDVYTALV
+703 TATDVYTALT

-733 TEAYKKFIQQQVYE
+733 TEAYKEFIRQQVYE

-759 EELALQEEL
+759 EELALREQYTVAIRE
-768 KDAERNAYLTG
+768 ASASG
-779 GLDEAVR
+779 GLDKAR
-786 VRKQL
+786 SIQKQL
-791 RDLEAEYGTV
+791 QALEAEYGNV

-825 SGTEG
+825 SGAEG

-839 TKAAELENAIRSLK
+839 TKATELENAIRSLK
-853 ESGNLDELTQTDF
+853 QSGNLDELTQTDF

-906 GGVFDDLATAKDS
+906 GGVFDDLATANDS

-933 EGVSFSTLSS
+933 EGVSFSALSS
-943 IQEAFSGVDGIEDYI
+943 IQEAFNGVDGIEDYI

-976 TLLYQSLIDAMG
+976 TLLYQSLIEAAG
-988 STQALAEADEGLVAM
+988 STHDLANADEALIASL
-1003 MLKEAGVANSAVA
+1003 LKEAGVADATAA
-1016 AHQAVEQAKKDNAT
+1016 AHQAVERAKQDSAIASKVAAAAT
-1030 ASRALSVSSADDINA
+1030 TDDITAIYNECIA
-1045 LVAEGLQCGYT
+1045 LGMT
-1056 KQQLYELYATQ
+1056 KDAIYQVVATQ
-1067 IIFNNTNMDVSQK
+1067 IIFSNTKMDVSQK

-1085 QLAQACGITV
+1085 LLSQTC
-1095 GYINGV
+1095 GV
-1101 ANSIAGMTG
+1101 AIGAVSGVSDAVAGLGGVSAEGISGLAAHYLKT
-1110 WSSRDINRTIDG
+1110 NRAAT
-1122 LVKTGQAANKEAAAQ
+1122 KQQAEQMALNAIYTNKMKA
-1137 MLLSRAYQS
+1137 S
-1146 QIKSTNPFSGI
+1146 NPFKGVE
-1157 DFSGLGSG
+1157 FSSLGSSPSG
-1165 GGGSSATKA
+1165 GGGGTAKTKA

-1489 ELRQQTKDEEDYES
+1489 ELLQQTKDEEDYES

-1546 SLADYIGDYASGKNE
+1546 SLADYIGDYTSGKNE

-1582 EDEVSSEEKIYR
+1582 EDEISSEEKLYR
-1594 LSIQRIESDWN
+1594 AAIERINSDWG

-1612 AWNLAAGNSIQD
+1612 DWNYKAGSSIESE
-1624 DIVSAWQLASEAVQR
+1624 IIEKWALASEAVQR

-1651 AGNSLGDSFSYDY
+1651 AGNSLGDSLSYDY

-1770 STEQM
+1770 STAQM
-1775 QQRTIELIDF
+1775 QERTIELIDF

-1817 TPAQGG
+1817 TQAQGG
-1823 SQSMVFSPSIHVTI
+1823 SQSIVFSPSIQVTI